1 MAQLGDVLTAPEA
14 GWKSYSDDV
23 INQYFSVQNEN
34 PHYQIVG
41 FLTNNMISIDP
52 DNYFIKV
59 QVLYDLHAIGGGTEH
74 DTLNSLYTFKIT
86 GDKLRIISIYEE
98 RAVLYKEK
106 IWFPSISVYID
117 GKYEGQILHNN
128 SKVGSTTDFKY
139 NTLCFE
145 KTNLENKE
153 HIVTIIANT
162 SSYGSG
168 YSSTTNPVINPN
180 LPISAL
186 MQTIH
191 TSDSGNLL
199 NHIVTKSYV
208 EDSFVE
214 LYKKQPFIN
223 KKYINSKF
231 LLVNKNMGQISNPK
245 SFDANFPIKSLGK
258 LSNTDN
264 LDYSL
269 NTHYLNN
276 LIVDDINL
284 RFEVKGI
291 RDNTGTIQ
299 EITKQQALYDIS
311 NYAIYFNPFKQ
322 FSSTVDED
330 GFRISETINLNTD
343 FKETITFNTN
353 SLTAEVIPNDI
364 ILQTTQP
371 FSLSNIDIIRGI
383 SYIKS
388 QDDVFAKFLVSP
400 NGETFYTYN
409 TETNDWEECTINNI
423 SEKGIETFDTIT
435 TEKWTNLFNITWKLH
450 LMMLVGINV
459 PEDTNTYDTTLERY
473 IKDITIN
480 QGREYDRPET
490 ILSEKSYNLTF
501 KYTYTDE
508 DNNRHYISMQTVDKE
523 RIPTEAIL
531 KSTFTSITG
540 GEFVPE
546 SKQYPR
552 GWFRLI
558 SDTEFKQYVLT
569 DKDFGYSKLSKEY
582 VWDSTKNTV
591 GTVQYD
597 ENETCDDTRLRFE
610 FVVADPEL
618 VSRNNSETKL
628 PVVLDV
634 TKAKKGQAVPCCY
647 TATAQT
653 VGTFK
658 FGYNN
663 KNIIPD
669 VGSIEPDGYF
679 NFICVDEY
687 NGKKIFIADRNVQS
701 KISWETLNESN
712 LCTNSGMKIDVPKA
726 ISAIVRIPATI
737 SEKITNRTQYGEWDK
752 YISYY
757 GQNGITPSDNE
768 VWNTRSTNSWT
779 MTNPYNEDS
788 TELNKILSNRIIRG
802 YQDKNIPSQY
812 NQRNIVSTTL
822 DETLGFR
829 PILEVEVQKGI
840 DEIVTQPEC
849 NLRLAES
856 FVDCNIGEAITCE
869 YTVDIDSPGT
879 VGTFKINNASTKP
892 LISVPAEEVP
902 DGKFYFVCVDE
913 YNGKKIFIADRNVQ
927 SKISWETLNES
938 NLCTNSGTDYE
949 SLTKIKNSIMR
960 LPLSNVLN
968 YDMDLSSSEWDTYLM
983 KEEIGTS
990 KVSASKCNYW
1000 NMRRTSSWCINN
1012 PSLEEKDFGGT
1023 VPTVTDRNIRG
1034 VEKIDYSLSPRTF
1047 IKSDLKFNSLGFR
1060 PVLEVD
1066 LSSITII
1073 MKNFKINT
1081 THVNDMNPMNKNV
1094 MVRGTYAYL
1103 KKDESIYKST
1113 EFKVTLNDVEFAS
1126 DRITMNPDH
1135 SFNFDIPVGELVV
1148 GDNTLKIEVTTVD
1161 KTDVEMV
1168 NKFLYKIDLEDND
1181 NLRKTVTKTRD
1192 YKTYTDG
1199 FEMNSL
1205 EISGNQVI
1213 NSNKFVSE
1221 KNVTSVTIPE
1231 NTISISIKEV

>member
-1 MAQLGDVLTAPEA
+1 
-14 GWKSYSDDV
+14 
-23 INQYFSVQNEN
+23 
-34 PHYQIVG
+34 
-41 FLTNNMISIDP
+41 
-52 DNYFIKV
+52 
-59 QVLYDLHAIGGGTEH
+59 
-74 DTLNSLYTFKIT
+74 
-86 GDKLRIISIYEE
+86 
-98 RAVLYKEK
+98 
-106 IWFPSISVYID
+106 
-117 GKYEGQILHNN
+117 
-128 SKVGSTTDFKY
+128 
-139 NTLCFE
+139 
-145 KTNLENKE
+145 
-153 HIVTIIANT
+153 
-162 SSYGSG
+162 
-168 YSSTTNPVINPN
+168 
-180 LPISAL
+180 
-186 MQTIH
+186 MQTLH
-191 TSDSGNLL
+191 VSDTGNLL
-199 NHIVTKSYV
+199 DYTYKKSFI

-214 LYKKQPFIN
+214 LYKKQLFIN

-231 LLVNKNMGQISNPK
+231 LYIDRDGLSGTPLFFDNRLPLK
-245 SFDANFPIKSLGK
+245 SHGK
-258 LSNTDN
+258 LSNTDT

-299 EITKQQALYDIS
+299 EITKQEALYDIS
-311 NYAIYFNPFKQ
+311 NYAIHFNPFKQ
-322 FSSTVDED
+322 FDSTIDED

-343 FKETITFNTN
+343 FKETITFNTD
-353 SLTAEVIPNDI
+353 SLTAEVIPNDLI
-364 ILQTTQP
+364 MQTTHP
-371 FSLSNIDIIRGI
+371 FDLSSTDIIRGI

-400 NGETFYTYN
+400 DGTTFYSYN
-409 TETNDWEECTINNI
+409 TETNDWEECTIDNI
-423 SEKGIETFDTIT
+423 SEKGIEAFDSIT
-435 TEKWTNLFNITWKLH
+435 TEKWTSLFNTTWKLH
-450 LMMLVGINV
+450 LMMLVGIKV
-459 PEDTNTYDTTLERY
+459 PADTNTYDTSLERY
-473 IKDITIN
+473 IKDITIK
-480 QGREYDRPET
+480 QGRAYDRPDT

-508 DNNRHYISMQTVDKE
+508 DNNRHYISLQSVDKE
-523 RIPTEAIL
+523 RIPSEAIL
-531 KSTFTSITG
+531 KNTFKSITG

-591 GTVQYD
+591 ATAQYD
-597 ENETCDDTRLRFE
+597 ENETCNDTRMRFE

-618 VSRNNSETKL
+618 VSRDNSETKL
-628 PVVLDV
+628 PTTLDV
-634 TKAKKGQAVPCCY
+634 TKAKPGQAVPCCY
-647 TATAQT
+647 TATAQK

-663 KNIIPD
+663 KDIIPD

-726 ISAIVRIPATI
+726 ISAIVRIPGTI
-737 SEKITNRTQYGEWDK
+737 SEKTTNRTYYGEWDK

-768 VWNTRSTNSWT
+768 VWNAKSTNSWT
-779 MTNPYNEDS
+779 MNNPYDED
-788 TELNKILSNRIIRG
+788 TEALNKILNNRIIRG
-802 YQDKNIPSQY
+802 YQDKNVPSQY
-812 NQRNIVSTTL
+812 NQRNIISTTL

-829 PILEVEVQKGI
+829 PVLEVEVQKDI

-849 NLRLAES
+849 NLKLAES

-869 YTVDIDSPGT
+869 YTVDIDKPGT

-938 NLCTNSGTDYE
+938 NLCTNSGANYE
-949 SLTKIKNSIMR
+949 TLTEIKDSIMR

-990 KVSASKCNYW
+990 GVSASKCNYW
-1000 NMRRTSSWCINN
+1000 NMRRMQSWCINN

-1023 VPTVTDRNIRG
+1023 VATVNDRNIRG
-1034 VEKIDYSLSPRTF
+1034 VEEIDYSLSPRTF
-1047 IKSDLKFNSLGFR
+1047 IKSDLKFGGLGFR

-1066 LSSITII
+1066 LDSITIM

-1094 MVRGTYAYL
+1094 MVRGTYVYL
-1103 KKDESIYKST
+1103 KDEKLYKST
-1113 EFKVTLNDVEFAS
+1113 EFKVTLNDVEFTS
-1126 DRITMNPDH
+1126 DRITMNQDH
-1135 SFNFDIPVGELVV
+1135 SFNFDIPVGELAV

-1161 KTDVEMV
+1161 QTDVEMV
-1168 NKFLYKIDLEDND
+1168 NKFLYTIDLEDND
-1181 NLRKTVTKTRD
+1181 NLKKNVTKTRD

-1199 FEMNSL
+1199 FELNRL

>member
-14 GWKSYSDDV
+14 GWKSYSDSEIEAIKNKI
-23 INQYFSVQNEN
+23 INSDPGYYRFVYYLTQS
-34 PHYQIVG
+34 QIDS
-41 FLTNNMISIDP
+41 NS
-52 DNYFIKV
+52 NYIIKV
-59 QVLYDLHAIGGGTEH
+59 PVICDLYSNTSNNY
-74 DTLNSLYTFKIT
+74 NSFMSFKIT
-86 GDKLRIISIYEE
+86 GDKIRIISIYEE

-128 SKVGSTTDFKY
+128 SKVGSTTDFHY

-153 HIVTIIANT
+153 HFVAIIANS
-162 SSYGSG
+162 SSYDSAN
-168 YSSTTNPVINPN
+168 SPIIVNI
-180 LPISAL
+180 PISAL
-186 MQTIH
+186 MQTVH
-191 TSDSGNLL
+191 VSENGNLL
-199 NHIVTKSYV
+199 DYNHKKSFI
-208 EDSFVE
+208 EDSFIE
-214 LYKKQPFIN
+214 LYKKNLFIN
-223 KKYINSKF
+223 KKYIDSKF
-231 LLVNKNMGQISNPK
+231 LFMNPT
-245 SFDANFPIKSLGK
+245 SYTTSQTFFDINFPIRSYGK

-299 EITKQQALYDIS
+299 DITKQQSLYDIS
-311 NYAIYFNPFKQ
+311 NYAIHFNPFKQ

-343 FKETITFNTN
+343 FKETITFNTD

-364 ILQTTQP
+364 ILQTTHP

-423 SEKGIETFDTIT
+423 SEKGIETFDSIT
-435 TEKWTNLFNITWKLH
+435 TEKWTSLFNTTWKLH

-459 PEDTNTYDTTLERY
+459 PEDTNTYDTTIERY

-569 DKDFGYSKLSKEY
+569 DRDFGYSKLSKEY

-669 VGSIEPDGYF
+669 LGSIEPDGYF

-829 PILEVEVQKGI
+829 PVLEVEVQKDI

>member
-14 GWKSYSDDV
+14 GWKSYSDSEIEEILYRK
-23 INQYFSVQNEN
+23 INNGKDHYYYFPSSYLSQDAINT
-34 PHYQIVG
+34 G
-41 FLTNNMISIDP
+41 NNI
-52 DNYFIKV
+52 YIKV
-59 QVLYDLHAIGGGTEH
+59 PVFYDHYSATSN
-74 DTLNSLYTFKIT
+74 TLNSLVSFKIT
-86 GDKLRIISIYEE
+86 GDKVRIISIYEE
-98 RAVLYKEK
+98 RAKLYKEK

-128 SKVGSTTDFKY
+128 SKVGSTTDYKY

-153 HIVTIIANT
+153 HFITIVANT
-162 SSYGSG
+162 SSYD
-168 YSSTTNPVINPN
+168 SSNSEMIYNDFP
-180 LPISAL
+180 LSSL
-186 MQTIH
+186 MQTVH
-191 TSDSGNLL
+191 VAESGNLL
-199 NHIVTKSYV
+199 DYTYKKSFI
-208 EDSFVE
+208 EDSFIE
-214 LYKKQPFIN
+214 LYKKNLFIN

-231 LLVNKNMGQISNPK
+231 LFVNPTKYTNSTQTF
-245 SFDANFPIKSLGK
+245 FDIDFPIRSYGK

-311 NYAIYFNPFKQ
+311 NYAIHFNPFKQ
-322 FSSTVDED
+322 FSSTVDAD

-343 FKETITFNTN
+343 FKETITFDTY
-353 SLTAEVIPNDI
+353 SLTAEVIPNDLI
-364 ILQTTQP
+364 MQTTQP
-371 FSLSNIDIIRGI
+371 FTLSSTDIIRGI

-423 SEKGIETFDTIT
+423 SDKGIETFDTIT
-435 TEKWTNLFNITWKLH
+435 TEKWTSLFNTTWKLH
-450 LMMLVGINV
+450 LMMLVGIKV
-459 PEDTNTYDTTLERY
+459 PADTNTYDTTLERY

-480 QGREYDRPET
+480 QGKAYDRPDT

-508 DNNRHYISMQTVDKE
+508 DNNRHYISMQSIDKE

-531 KSTFTSITG
+531 KNTFKSITG
-540 GEFVPE
+540 GEFVPD

-591 GTVQYD
+591 ATAQYD
-597 ENETCDDTRLRFE
+597 NDETCNDTRLRFE

-618 VSRNNSETKL
+618 VSRDNSETKL
-628 PVVLDV
+628 PTNLDV

-647 TATAQT
+647 TATAQK

-712 LCTNSGMKIDVPKA
+712 LCSNSGMKIDVPKA

-737 SEKITNRTQYGEWDK
+737 SEKTTNRTQYGEWDK

-757 GQNGITPSDNE
+757 DQNGITPSDNE
-768 VWNTRSTNSWT
+768 VWNAKSTNSWT
-779 MTNPYNEDS
+779 MNNPYDEDS
-788 TELNKILSNRIIRG
+788 AELNKILSNRIIRG

-829 PILEVEVQKGI
+829 PVLEVEVQKDI

-849 NLRLAES
+849 NLKLAES

-869 YTVDIDSPGT
+869 YTVDIDKPGT

-938 NLCTNSGTDYE
+938 NLCSNSGTNYE
-949 SLTKIKNSIMR
+949 TLTEIKDSIMR

-1023 VPTVTDRNIRG
+1023 VATVNDRNIRG
-1034 VEKIDYSLSPRTF
+1034 VEEIDYSLSPRTF
-1047 IKSDLKFNSLGFR
+1047 IKSDLKFGGLGFR

-1066 LSSITII
+1066 LDSITIM

-1094 MVRGTYAYL
+1094 MVRGTYVYL
-1103 KKDESIYKST
+1103 KDEKLYKST

-1126 DRITMNPDH
+1126 DRITMNQDH

-1148 GDNTLKIEVTTVD
+1148 GDNTLKIEVNTID
-1161 KTDVEMV
+1161 QTDVEMN
-1168 NKFLYKIDLEDND
+1168 NKFLYKIDLEDNN
-1181 NLRKTVTKTRD
+1181 NLKKNVTKTRD

-1199 FEMNSL
+1199 FELNNL
-1205 EISGNQVI
+1205 EISSNQVV

>member
-1 MAQLGDVLTAPEA
+1 MAQLGEVLTAPEA
-14 GWKSYSDDV
+14 GWKSYSDSEIEKLYNKLKIATFNNHSDYLTQSYIDNNSNTSIIKFPIV
-23 INQYFSVQNEN
+23 YDRYGQSGKKYNTTFS
-34 PHYQIVG
+34 
-41 FLTNNMISIDP
+41 
-52 DNYFIKV
+52 
-59 QVLYDLHAIGGGTEH
+59 
-74 DTLNSLYTFKIT
+74 FKIN
-86 GDKLRIISIYEE
+86 GDKIRIISLFEK
-98 RAVLYKEK
+98 RADLNEKDNTK
-106 IWFPSISVYID
+106 IWVPSISVYID
-117 GKYEGQILHNN
+117 GIYEGQILHDN
-128 SKVGSTTDFKY
+128 SKVDTDDFQF
-139 NTLCFE
+139 NVLCFE
-145 KTNLENKE
+145 KLNLKNSDHIITIIGNDSLSKRSSQNNLYIENK
-153 HIVTIIANT
+153 
-162 SSYGSG
+162 
-168 YSSTTNPVINPN
+168 
-180 LPISAL
+180 LPITVL
-186 MQTIH
+186 MQTVHLSENSEFLDYIYK
-191 TSDSGNLL
+191 
-199 NHIVTKSYV
+199 KSFI
-208 EDSFVE
+208 EDSFIE
-214 LYKKQPFIN
+214 LYKKNLFIN

-231 LLVNKNMGQISNPK
+231 IFYNPNTYPNSNPIF
-245 SFDANFPIKSLGK
+245 FDSELQIYNFGK

-299 EITKQQALYDIS
+299 EIAKQQALYDIS
-311 NYAIYFNPFKQ
+311 NYAIHFNPFKQ
-322 FSSTVDED
+322 FDSTIDAD

-343 FKETITFNTN
+343 FKETITFNTD
-353 SLTAEVIPNDI
+353 SLTAEVIPNDLI
-364 ILQTTQP
+364 MQTTHP
-371 FSLSNIDIIRGI
+371 FDLSSTDIIRGI

-400 NGETFYTYN
+400 DGTTFYSYN

-435 TEKWTNLFNITWKLH
+435 TEKWSSLFNTTWKLY
-450 LMMLVGINV
+450 LMMLVGIKV
-459 PEDTNTYDTTLERY
+459 PADTNTYDTTLERY

-480 QGREYDRPET
+480 QGRAYDRPDT

-508 DNNRHYISMQTVDKE
+508 DNNRHYISLQSVDKE

-531 KSTFTSITG
+531 KNTFKSITG

-582 VWDSTKNTV
+582 IWDSTKNTV
-591 GTVQYD
+591 ATAQYD
-597 ENETCDDTRLRFE
+597 ENETCNDTRMRFE

-618 VSRNNSETKL
+618 VSRDNSETKL
-628 PVVLDV
+628 PTALDI
-634 TKAKKGQAVPCCY
+634 TKAKPGQAVPCCY
-647 TATAQT
+647 TATAQK

-663 KNIIPD
+663 KDIIPD
-669 VGSIEPDGYF
+669 IGSIEPDGYF

-701 KISWETLNESN
+701 KISWETLNEYN

-737 SEKITNRTQYGEWDK
+737 SEKTTNRTQYGEWDK

-779 MTNPYNEDS
+779 MNNPYDEDS
-788 TELNKILSNRIIRG
+788 AELNKILSNRIIRG
-802 YQDKNIPSQY
+802 YQDKNVPSQY

-829 PILEVEVQKGI
+829 PVLEVEVQKDI
-840 DEIVTQPEC
+840 DEIATQPEC
-849 NLRLAES
+849 NLKIADSL
-856 FVDCNIGEAITCE
+856 VDCNIGEAITCE
-869 YTVDIDSPGT
+869 YTVDIEKPGT

-892 LISVPAEEVP
+892 LISVPAEEIP

-938 NLCTNSGTDYE
+938 NLCTNSGANYE
-949 SLTKIKNSIMR
+949 ALTEIKDSIMR

-990 KVSASKCNYW
+990 GVSASKCNYW
-1000 NMRRTSSWCINN
+1000 NMRRMQSWCINN

-1023 VPTVTDRNIRG
+1023 VATVNDRNIRG
-1034 VEKIDYSLSPRTF
+1034 VEEIDYSLSPRTF
-1047 IKSDLKFNSLGFR
+1047 IKSDLKFGGLGFR

-1066 LSSITII
+1066 LSSITIM
-1073 MKNFKINT
+1073 MKGFKINT
-1081 THVNDMNPMNKNV
+1081 THVNNMNPMNKNV
-1094 MVRGTYAYL
+1094 MVRGNYVYL
-1103 KKDESIYKST
+1103 KDENLYKST

-1126 DRITMNPDH
+1126 DKINMNPDH
-1135 SFNFDIPVGELVV
+1135 SFNFDIPVGDLAV

-1161 KTDVEMV
+1161 QTDVEMV
-1168 NKFLYKIDLEDND
+1168 NKFLYTIDLEDND
-1181 NLRKTVTKTRD
+1181 NLKKNVTKTRD

-1199 FEMNSL
+1199 FELNSL
-1205 EISGNQVI
+1205 EVSGNQVI

>member
-14 GWKSYSDDV
+14 GWKSYSDSEIEEILYRK
-23 INQYFSVQNEN
+23 INNGKDQYYYFPSSYLSQDAINT
-34 PHYQIVG
+34 G
-41 FLTNNMISIDP
+41 NNI
-52 DNYFIKV
+52 YIKV
-59 QVLYDLHAIGGGTEH
+59 PVFYDHYSATSN
-74 DTLNSLYTFKIT
+74 TLNSLVSFKIT
-86 GDKLRIISIYEE
+86 GDKVRIISIYEE
-98 RAVLYKEK
+98 RAKLYKEK

-128 SKVGSTTDFKY
+128 SKVGSTTDYKY

-153 HIVTIIANT
+153 HFITIVANT
-162 SSYGSG
+162 SSYD
-168 YSSTTNPVINPN
+168 SSNSEMIYNDFP
-180 LPISAL
+180 LSSL
-186 MQTIH
+186 MQTVH
-191 TSDSGNLL
+191 VAESGNLL
-199 NHIVTKSYV
+199 DYTYKKSFI
-208 EDSFVE
+208 EDSFIE
-214 LYKKQPFIN
+214 LYKKNLFIN

-231 LLVNKNMGQISNPK
+231 LFVNPTKYTNSTQTF
-245 SFDANFPIKSLGK
+245 FDIDFPIRSYGK

-311 NYAIYFNPFKQ
+311 NYAIHFNPFKQ
-322 FSSTVDED
+322 FSSTVDAD

-343 FKETITFNTN
+343 FKETITFDTY
-353 SLTAEVIPNDI
+353 SLTAEVIPNDLI
-364 ILQTTQP
+364 MQTTQP
-371 FSLSNIDIIRGI
+371 FTLSSTDIIRGI

-423 SEKGIETFDTIT
+423 SDKGIETFDTIT
-435 TEKWTNLFNITWKLH
+435 TEKWTSLFNTTWKLH
-450 LMMLVGINV
+450 LMMLVGIKV
-459 PEDTNTYDTTLERY
+459 PADTNTYDTTLERY

-480 QGREYDRPET
+480 QGRAYDRPNT

-531 KSTFTSITG
+531 KSTFKSITG
-540 GEFVPE
+540 GEFVPD
-546 SKQYPR
+546 SKQHPR

-591 GTVQYD
+591 ATAQYD
-597 ENETCDDTRLRFE
+597 NDETCNDTRLRFE

-618 VSRNNSETKL
+618 VSRDNSETKL
-628 PVVLDV
+628 PTNLDV

-647 TATAQT
+647 TATAQK

-712 LCTNSGMKIDVPKA
+712 LCSNSGMKIDVPKA

-757 GQNGITPSDNE
+757 GQNSITPSDNE

-802 YQDKNIPSQY
+802 YQDKNIPPQY
-812 NQRNIVSTTL
+812 NQRNIISTTL

-829 PILEVEVQKGI
+829 PVLEVEVQKDI

-849 NLRLAES
+849 NLKLAES

-869 YTVDIDSPGT
+869 YTVDIDKPGT

-938 NLCTNSGTDYE
+938 NLCTNSGANYE
-949 SLTKIKNSIMR
+949 TLTEIKDSIMR

-968 YDMDLSSSEWDTYLM
+968 YNMDLSSSEWDTYLM

-1023 VPTVTDRNIRG
+1023 VATVNDRNIRG
-1034 VEKIDYSLSPRTF
+1034 VEEIDYSLSPRTF
-1047 IKSDLKFNSLGFR
+1047 IKSDLKFGGLGFR

-1066 LSSITII
+1066 LDSITIM

-1094 MVRGTYAYL
+1094 MVRGTYVYL
-1103 KKDESIYKST
+1103 KDEKLYKST

-1126 DRITMNPDH
+1126 NRITMNQDH

-1148 GDNTLKIEVTTVD
+1148 GDNTLKIEVNTID
-1161 KTDVEMV
+1161 QTDVEMN
-1168 NKFLYKIDLEDND
+1168 NKFLYKIDLEDNN
-1181 NLRKTVTKTRD
+1181 NLKKNVTKTRD

-1199 FEMNSL
+1199 FELNNL
-1205 EISGNQVI
+1205 EISSNQVV

>member
-14 GWKSYSDDV
+14 GWKSYSDSEIEALFNKIAKNGIDHYYYWFSRYLTQND
-23 INQYFSVQNEN
+23 INASSNIY
-34 PHYQIVG
+34 
-41 FLTNNMISIDP
+41 
-52 DNYFIKV
+52 IKV
-59 QVLYDLHAIGGGTEH
+59 PVIYDEYMNTTHTY
-74 DTLNSLYTFKIT
+74 NSLMSFKIT
-86 GDKLRIISIYEE
+86 GDKVRIISIYEE
-98 RAVLYKEK
+98 RAKLYKEK

-128 SKVGSTTDFKY
+128 SKVGSTTDFHY

-153 HIVTIIANT
+153 HFITIIANT
-162 SSYGSG
+162 SSYDSS
-168 YSSTTNPVINPN
+168 SSTIVYNT

-186 MQTIH
+186 MQTVH
-191 TSDSGNLL
+191 VAETGNLL
-199 NHIVTKSYV
+199 DYTYKKSFI
-208 EDSFVE
+208 EDSFIE
-214 LYKKQPFIN
+214 LYKKNLFIN

-231 LLVNKNMGQISNPK
+231 LFVNPTKYTNSTQTF
-245 SFDANFPIKSLGK
+245 FDIDFPIRSYGK

-311 NYAIYFNPFKQ
+311 NYAIHFIPSKQ
-322 FSSTVDED
+322 FDSTVDAD

-343 FKETITFNTN
+343 FKETITFNTD

-371 FSLSNIDIIRGI
+371 FTLSNTDIIRGI

-423 SEKGIETFDTIT
+423 SDKGIETFDTIT
-435 TEKWTNLFNITWKLH
+435 TEKWTSLFNTTWKLH
-450 LMMLVGINV
+450 LMMLVGIKV
-459 PEDTNTYDTTLERY
+459 PADTNTYDTTLERY

-480 QGREYDRPET
+480 HGRVYDRPDT

-531 KSTFTSITG
+531 KNTFKSITG
-540 GEFVPE
+540 GEFVPD
-546 SKQYPR
+546 SKQHPR

-591 GTVQYD
+591 ATAQYD
-597 ENETCDDTRLRFE
+597 ENETCNDTRMRFE

-618 VSRNNSETKL
+618 VSRDNSETKL
-628 PVVLDV
+628 PTNLDV

-647 TATAQT
+647 TATAQK

-737 SEKITNRTQYGEWDK
+737 SEKTTNRTQYGEWDK

-768 VWNTRSTNSWT
+768 VWNTKSTNSWT
-779 MTNPYNEDS
+779 MNNPYDEDS
-788 TELNKILSNRIIRG
+788 AELNKILSNRIIRG
-802 YQDKNIPSQY
+802 YQDKNVPSQY

-829 PILEVEVQKGI
+829 PVLEVEVQKDI

-849 NLRLAES
+849 NLKLAES

-869 YTVDIDSPGT
+869 YTVDIDKPGT

-938 NLCTNSGTDYE
+938 NLCTNSGANYE
-949 SLTKIKNSIMR
+949 TLTEIKDSIMR

-1023 VPTVTDRNIRG
+1023 VATVNDRNIRG
-1034 VEKIDYSLSPRTF
+1034 VEEIDYSLSPRTF
-1047 IKSDLKFNSLGFR
+1047 IKSDLKFGGLGFR

-1066 LSSITII
+1066 LDSITIM

-1081 THVNDMNPMNKNV
+1081 THVNDMNHMNKNV
-1094 MVRGTYAYL
+1094 MVRGTYVYL
-1103 KKDESIYKST
+1103 KDEKLYKST

-1126 DRITMNPDH
+1126 DRITMNQDH

-1148 GDNTLKIEVTTVD
+1148 GDNTLKIEVTTID
-1161 KTDVEMV
+1161 QTDIEMN
-1168 NKFLYKIDLEDND
+1168 NKFLYKIDLEDNN
-1181 NLRKTVTKTRD
+1181 NLKKNVTKTRD

-1199 FEMNSL
+1199 FELNNL
-1205 EISGNQVI
+1205 EISSNQVV

>member
-1 MAQLGDVLTAPEA
+1 MAQLGDVLTSPEA
-14 GWKSYSDDV
+14 GWKSYSDDEIEKFAYRNDLFYCGYLKKSEINTNSDV
-23 INQYFSVQNEN
+23 I
-34 PHYQIVG
+34 
-41 FLTNNMISIDP
+41 
-52 DNYFIKV
+52 IKV
-59 QVLYDLHAIGGGTEH
+59 PVFFDNSTSAI
-74 DTLNSLYTFKIT
+74 DKNDFLVFKIT

-153 HIVTIIANT
+153 HTIIIIANT
-162 SSYGSG
+162 SA
-168 YSSTTNPVINPN
+168 YSKTSSPNPILHSTI
-180 LPISAL
+180 PISAL
-186 MQTIH
+186 MQTLH
-191 TSDSGNLL
+191 VSDTGNLL
-199 NHIVTKSYV
+199 NYIPKKSFI
-208 EDSFVE
+208 EDSFIE

-231 LLVNKNMGQISNPK
+231 LYINKDIGTNKTSAF
-245 SFDANFPIKSLGK
+245 FDNNFPIRSHDK

-284 RFEVKGI
+284 RFEIKGI
-291 RDNTGTIQ
+291 RDNTGVIQ
-299 EITKQQALYDIS
+299 DITKQESLYDVS
-311 NYAIYFNPFKQ
+311 NYAIHFNPYKQ
-322 FSSTVDED
+322 FDSTVDED

-343 FKETITFNTN
+343 FKETITFNPD
-353 SLTAEVIPNDI
+353 SLTANVIPNDI
-364 ILQTTQP
+364 ILQTTHP
-371 FSLSNIDIIRGI
+371 FSLSDTDIIRGI
-383 SYIKS
+383 SYVKS
-388 QDDVFAKFLVSP
+388 QDDVFAKFLLSP
-400 NGETFYTYN
+400 DGVTFYTYN
-409 TETNDWEECTINNI
+409 TETNDWEQCTLENI
-423 SEKGIETFDTIT
+423 SEKGIETFDSIT
-435 TEKWTNLFNITWKLH
+435 TEKWTSLFSTTWKLH
-450 LMMLVGINV
+450 LIMLVGIKV
-459 PEDTNTYDTTLERY
+459 PEDTSTYDVTLERY

-501 KYTYTDE
+501 KYTYTDG
-508 DNNRHYISMQTVDKE
+508 DNNRHYISLQSIDKE
-523 RIPTEAIL
+523 RMPSEESIKNTF
-531 KSTFTSITG
+531 KSVTG
-540 GEFVPE
+540 GEFVPD

-582 VWDSTKNTV
+582 VWDTTKNAV
-591 GTVQYD
+591 GTAQYD
-597 ENETCDDTRLRFE
+597 NEETCNDTRMRFE
-610 FVVADPEL
+610 LVVSDPEL
-618 VSRNNSETKL
+618 VSRDNSDTKL
-628 PVVLDV
+628 PTVLDV

-647 TATAQT
+647 TATAQK

-663 KNIIPD
+663 KDIIPD
-669 VGSIEPDGYF
+669 IGAIEPDGYF

-712 LCTNSGMKIDVPKA
+712 LCTNSGMKINVPKA
-726 ISAIVRIPATI
+726 ISAIVRIPGTI
-737 SEKITNRTQYGEWDK
+737 SEKTTNINHCGEWDK

-779 MTNPYNEDS
+779 MNNPYDTDS
-788 TELNKILSNRIIRG
+788 ATLNSILSNRIIRG
-802 YQDKNIPSQY
+802 YQDKNIPSSY
-812 NQRNIVSTTL
+812 NQKNIVSTTE

-829 PILEVEVQKGI
+829 PVLEVEVQKDI
-840 DEIVTQPEC
+840 DEIVVQPEC
-849 NLRLAES
+849 NLKLSDS
-856 FVDCNIGEAITCE
+856 FVDCKIGEAITCE
-869 YTVDIDSPGT
+869 YTVDIDKPGT
-879 VGTFKINNASTKP
+879 VGTFKINASSTKP

-927 SKISWETLNES
+927 SKISWETLNAS
-938 NLCTNSGTDYE
+938 NLCTNSGANYE
-949 SLTKIKNSIMR
+949 SLTEIKDSIMR
-960 LPLSNVLN
+960 LPLSNVIN

-990 KVSASKCNYW
+990 GVSASKCNYW
-1000 NMRRTSSWCINN
+1000 NMRRTSSWCINS
-1012 PSLEEKDFGGT
+1012 PSLEIKDFGGT
-1023 VPTVTDRNIRG
+1023 NGTVTDRNIRG
-1034 VEKIDYSLSPRTF
+1034 VEEIDYSLKPRTF
-1047 IKSDLKFNSLGFR
+1047 IQSDLKFGGLGFR

-1066 LSSITII
+1066 LDSITIM
-1073 MKNFKINT
+1073 MKNFNINT
-1081 THVNDMNPMNKNV
+1081 THVNDMNPMNQNV
-1094 MVRGTYAYL
+1094 MVRGNYAYL
-1103 KKDESIYKST
+1103 KDEKLYKST
-1113 EFKVTLNDVEFAS
+1113 EFKVYLNNVEFAS
-1126 DRITMNPDH
+1126 DRINMNPDH
-1135 SFNFDIPVGELVV
+1135 SFTFDIPVGELVV

-1161 KTDVEMV
+1161 QTDVEML
-1168 NKFLYKIDLEDND
+1168 NKFLYNIDLEDNN
-1181 NLRKTVTKTRD
+1181 NLKKNVSKTRD

-1199 FEMNSL
+1199 FELNKL
-1205 EISGNQVI
+1205 EISGNQVM
-1213 NSNKFVSE
+1213 NNNKFVSE
-1221 KNVTSVTIPE
+1221 KNVTSVIIPE

>member
-74 DTLNSLYTFKIT
+74 DKLNSLYTFKIT

-106 IWFPSISVYID
+106 IWLPSISVYID

-168 YSSTTNPVINPN
+168 YISTTNPVINPN

-435 TEKWTNLFNITWKLH
+435 TEKWTNLFSTTWKLH

-829 PILEVEVQKGI
+829 PVLEVEVQKDI

>member
-14 GWKSYSDDV
+14 GWKSYSDSEIEEILYRK
-23 INQYFSVQNEN
+23 INNGKDQYYYFPSSYLSQDAINT
-34 PHYQIVG
+34 G
-41 FLTNNMISIDP
+41 NNI
-52 DNYFIKV
+52 YIKV
-59 QVLYDLHAIGGGTEH
+59 PVFYDHYSATSN
-74 DTLNSLYTFKIT
+74 TLNSLVSFKIT
-86 GDKLRIISIYEE
+86 GDKVRIISIYEE
-98 RAVLYKEK
+98 RAKLYKEK

-128 SKVGSTTDFKY
+128 SKVGSTTDYKY

-153 HIVTIIANT
+153 HFITIVANT
-162 SSYGSG
+162 SSYD
-168 YSSTTNPVINPN
+168 SSNSEMIYNDFP
-180 LPISAL
+180 LSSL
-186 MQTIH
+186 MQTVH
-191 TSDSGNLL
+191 VAESGNLL
-199 NHIVTKSYV
+199 DYTYKKSFI
-208 EDSFVE
+208 EDSFIE
-214 LYKKQPFIN
+214 LYKKNLFIN

-231 LLVNKNMGQISNPK
+231 LFVNPTKYTNSTQTF
-245 SFDANFPIKSLGK
+245 FDIDFPIRSYGK

-311 NYAIYFNPFKQ
+311 NYAIHFNPFKQ
-322 FSSTVDED
+322 FSSTVDAD

-343 FKETITFNTN
+343 FKETITFNTY
-353 SLTAEVIPNDI
+353 SLTAKVIPNDLI
-364 ILQTTQP
+364 MQTTQP
-371 FSLSNIDIIRGI
+371 FTLSSTDIIRGI

-423 SEKGIETFDTIT
+423 SDKGIETFDTIT
-435 TEKWTNLFNITWKLH
+435 TEKWTSLFNTTWKLH
-450 LMMLVGINV
+450 LMMLVGIKV
-459 PEDTNTYDTTLERY
+459 PADTNTYDITLERY

-480 QGREYDRPET
+480 QGRAYDRPDT

-508 DNNRHYISMQTVDKE
+508 DNNRHYISMQSIDKE

-531 KSTFTSITG
+531 KNTFKSITG
-540 GEFVPE
+540 GEFVPD

-591 GTVQYD
+591 ATAQYD
-597 ENETCDDTRLRFE
+597 NDETCNDTRLRFE

-618 VSRNNSETKL
+618 VSRDNSETKL
-628 PVVLDV
+628 PTNLDV

-647 TATAQT
+647 TATAQK

-712 LCTNSGMKIDVPKA
+712 LCSNSGMKIDVPKA

-737 SEKITNRTQYGEWDK
+737 SEKTTNRTQYGEWDK

-768 VWNTRSTNSWT
+768 VWNAKSTNSWT
-779 MTNPYNEDS
+779 MNNPYDEDS

-829 PILEVEVQKGI
+829 PVLEVEVQKDI

-849 NLRLAES
+849 NLKLAES

-869 YTVDIDSPGT
+869 YTVDIDKPGT

-938 NLCTNSGTDYE
+938 NFCSNSGTNYE
-949 SLTKIKNSIMR
+949 TLTEIKDSIMR

-1023 VPTVTDRNIRG
+1023 VATVNDRNIRG
-1034 VEKIDYSLSPRTF
+1034 VEEIDYSLSPRTF
-1047 IKSDLKFNSLGFR
+1047 IKSDLKFGGLGFR

-1066 LSSITII
+1066 LDSITIM

-1094 MVRGTYAYL
+1094 MVRGTYVYL
-1103 KKDESIYKST
+1103 KDEKLYKST

-1126 DRITMNPDH
+1126 DRITMNQDH

-1148 GDNTLKIEVTTVD
+1148 GDNTLKIEVNTID
-1161 KTDVEMV
+1161 QTDVEMN
-1168 NKFLYKIDLEDND
+1168 NKFLYKIDLEDNN
-1181 NLRKTVTKTRD
+1181 NLKKNVTKTRD

-1199 FEMNSL
+1199 FELNNL
-1205 EISGNQVI
+1205 EISSNQVV

>member
-14 GWKSYSDDV
+14 GWKSYSDSEIEEILYRK
-23 INQYFSVQNEN
+23 INNGKDQYYYFPSSYLSQDAINT
-34 PHYQIVG
+34 G
-41 FLTNNMISIDP
+41 NNI
-52 DNYFIKV
+52 YIKV
-59 QVLYDLHAIGGGTEH
+59 PVFYDHYSATSN
-74 DTLNSLYTFKIT
+74 TLNSLVSFKIT
-86 GDKLRIISIYEE
+86 GDKVRIISIYEE
-98 RAVLYKEK
+98 RAKLYKEK

-128 SKVGSTTDFKY
+128 SKVGSTTDYKY

-153 HIVTIIANT
+153 HFITIVANT
-162 SSYGSG
+162 SSYD
-168 YSSTTNPVINPN
+168 SSNSEMIYNDFP
-180 LPISAL
+180 LSSL
-186 MQTIH
+186 MQTVH
-191 TSDSGNLL
+191 VAESGNLL
-199 NHIVTKSYV
+199 DYTYKKSFI
-208 EDSFVE
+208 EDSFIE
-214 LYKKQPFIN
+214 LYKKNLFIN

-231 LLVNKNMGQISNPK
+231 LFVNPTKYTNNTQTF
-245 SFDANFPIKSLGK
+245 FDIDFPIRSYGK

-311 NYAIYFNPFKQ
+311 NYAIHFNPFKQ
-322 FSSTVDED
+322 FSSTVDAD

-343 FKETITFNTN
+343 FKETITFNTY
-353 SLTAEVIPNDI
+353 SLTAKVIPNDLI
-364 ILQTTQP
+364 MQTTQP
-371 FSLSNIDIIRGI
+371 FTLSSTDIIRGI

-423 SEKGIETFDTIT
+423 SDKGIETFDTIT
-435 TEKWTNLFNITWKLH
+435 TEKWTSLFNTTWKLH
-450 LMMLVGINV
+450 LMMLVGIKV
-459 PEDTNTYDTTLERY
+459 PADTNTYDTTLERY

-480 QGREYDRPET
+480 QGRAYDRPDT

-508 DNNRHYISMQTVDKE
+508 DNNRHYISMQSIDKE

-531 KSTFTSITG
+531 KNTFKSITG
-540 GEFVPE
+540 GEFVPD

-591 GTVQYD
+591 ATAQYD
-597 ENETCDDTRLRFE
+597 NDETCNDTRLRFE

-618 VSRNNSETKL
+618 VSRDNSETKL
-628 PVVLDV
+628 PTNLDV

-647 TATAQT
+647 TATAQK

-712 LCTNSGMKIDVPKA
+712 LCSNSGMKIDVPKA

-737 SEKITNRTQYGEWDK
+737 SEKTTNRTQYGEWDK

-768 VWNTRSTNSWT
+768 VWNAKSTNSWT
-779 MTNPYNEDS
+779 MNNPYDEDS
-788 TELNKILSNRIIRG
+788 AELNKILSNRIIRG

-829 PILEVEVQKGI
+829 PVLEVEVQKDI

-849 NLRLAES
+849 NLKLAES

-869 YTVDIDSPGT
+869 YTVDIDKPGT

-938 NLCTNSGTDYE
+938 NFCTNSGANYE
-949 SLTKIKNSIMR
+949 TLTEIKDSIMR

-1023 VPTVTDRNIRG
+1023 VATVNDRNIRG
-1034 VEKIDYSLSPRTF
+1034 VEEIDYSLSPRTF
-1047 IKSDLKFNSLGFR
+1047 IKSDLKFGGLGFR
-1060 PVLEVD
+1060 PVLEVELD
-1066 LSSITII
+1066 SITIM

-1094 MVRGTYAYL
+1094 MVRGTYVYL
-1103 KKDESIYKST
+1103 KDEKLYKST

-1126 DRITMNPDH
+1126 DRITMNQDH

-1148 GDNTLKIEVTTVD
+1148 GDNTLKIEVNTID
-1161 KTDVEMV
+1161 QTDVEMN
-1168 NKFLYKIDLEDND
+1168 NKFLYKIDLEDNN
-1181 NLRKTVTKTRD
+1181 NLKKNVTKTRD

-1199 FEMNSL
+1199 FELNNL
-1205 EISGNQVI
+1205 EISSNQVV

>member
-41 FLTNNMISIDP
+41 FLTNNMISVNP

-59 QVLYDLHAIGGGTEH
+59 QVLYDSNSIGGGTEQ

-168 YSSTTNPVINPN
+168 YSSTANPVINPN

-299 EITKQQALYDIS
+299 EITKQESLYDIS
-311 NYAIYFNPFKQ
+311 NYAIHFNPFKQ

-343 FKETITFNTN
+343 FKETITFNTD

-364 ILQTTQP
+364 ILQTTHP
-371 FSLSNIDIIRGI
+371 FTLSNIDIIRGI

-409 TETNDWEECTINNI
+409 TETNDWEECTIDNI
-423 SEKGIETFDTIT
+423 SEKGIETFDTIP
-435 TEKWTNLFNITWKLH
+435 TEKWTSLFNTTWKLH

-480 QGREYDRPET
+480 QGRAYDRPET

-558 SDTEFKQYVLT
+558 SDTEFRQYVLT

-597 ENETCDDTRLRFE
+597 ENETCNDTRLRFE
-610 FVVADPEL
+610 FVVSDPEL

-669 VGSIEPDGYF
+669 IGSIEPDGYF
-679 NFICVDEY
+679 NFI
-687 NGKKIFIADRNVQS
+687 
-701 KISWETLNESN
+701 
-712 LCTNSGMKIDVPKA
+712 
-726 ISAIVRIPATI
+726 
-737 SEKITNRTQYGEWDK
+737 
-752 YISYY
+752 
-757 GQNGITPSDNE
+757 
-768 VWNTRSTNSWT
+768 
-779 MTNPYNEDS
+779 
-788 TELNKILSNRIIRG
+788 
-802 YQDKNIPSQY
+802 
-812 NQRNIVSTTL
+812 
-822 DETLGFR
+822 
-829 PILEVEVQKGI
+829 
-840 DEIVTQPEC
+840 
-849 NLRLAES
+849 
-856 FVDCNIGEAITCE
+856 
-869 YTVDIDSPGT
+869 
-879 VGTFKINNASTKP
+879 
-892 LISVPAEEVP
+892 
-902 DGKFYFVCVDE
+902 CVDE

-1023 VPTVTDRNIRG
+1023 VPTVNDRNIRG
-1034 VEKIDYSLSPRTF
+1034 VEEIDYSLSPRTF
-1047 IKSDLKFNSLGFR
+1047 IKSDLKLGSIGFR

-1073 MKNFKINT
+1073 MKNLKINT

-1126 DRITMNPDH
+1126 NRITMNPDH

-1161 KTDVEMV
+1161 QTDVEMV

>member
-14 GWKSYSDDV
+14 GWKSYSDSEIEEILYRK
-23 INQYFSVQNEN
+23 INNGKDQYYYFPSSYLSQDAINT
-34 PHYQIVG
+34 G
-41 FLTNNMISIDP
+41 NNI
-52 DNYFIKV
+52 YIKV
-59 QVLYDLHAIGGGTEH
+59 PVFYDHYSATSN
-74 DTLNSLYTFKIT
+74 TLNSLVSFKIT
-86 GDKLRIISIYEE
+86 GDKVRIISIYEE
-98 RAVLYKEK
+98 RAKLYKEK

-128 SKVGSTTDFKY
+128 SKVGSTTDYKY

-153 HIVTIIANT
+153 HFITIVANT
-162 SSYGSG
+162 SSYD
-168 YSSTTNPVINPN
+168 SSNSEMIYNDFP
-180 LPISAL
+180 LSSL
-186 MQTIH
+186 MQTVH
-191 TSDSGNLL
+191 VAESGNLL
-199 NHIVTKSYV
+199 DYTYKKSFI
-208 EDSFVE
+208 EDSFIE
-214 LYKKQPFIN
+214 LYKKNLFIN

-231 LLVNKNMGQISNPK
+231 LFVNPTKYTNNTQTF
-245 SFDANFPIKSLGK
+245 FDIDFPIRSYGK

-311 NYAIYFNPFKQ
+311 NYAIHFNPFKQ
-322 FSSTVDED
+322 FSSTVDAD

-343 FKETITFNTN
+343 FKETITFDTY
-353 SLTAEVIPNDI
+353 SLTPKVIPNDLI
-364 ILQTTQP
+364 MQTTQP
-371 FSLSNIDIIRGI
+371 FTLSSTDIIRGI

-423 SEKGIETFDTIT
+423 SDKGIETFDTIT
-435 TEKWTNLFNITWKLH
+435 TEKWTSLFNTTWKLH
-450 LMMLVGINV
+450 LMMLVGIKV
-459 PEDTNTYDTTLERY
+459 PADTNTYDTTLERY

-480 QGREYDRPET
+480 QGRAYDRPDT

-508 DNNRHYISMQTVDKE
+508 DNNRHYISMQSIDKE

-531 KSTFTSITG
+531 KNTFKSITG
-540 GEFVPE
+540 GEFVPD

-591 GTVQYD
+591 ATAQYD
-597 ENETCDDTRLRFE
+597 NDETCNDTRLRFE

-618 VSRNNSETKL
+618 VSRDNSETKL
-628 PVVLDV
+628 PTNLDV

-647 TATAQT
+647 TATAQK

-712 LCTNSGMKIDVPKA
+712 LCSNSGMKIDVPKA

-737 SEKITNRTQYGEWDK
+737 SEKTTNRTQYGEWDK

-768 VWNTRSTNSWT
+768 VWNAKSTNSWT
-779 MTNPYNEDS
+779 MNNPYDEDS
-788 TELNKILSNRIIRG
+788 AELNKILSNRIIRG

-829 PILEVEVQKGI
+829 PVLEVEVQKDI

-849 NLRLAES
+849 NLKLAES

-869 YTVDIDSPGT
+869 YTVDIDKPGT

-938 NLCTNSGTDYE
+938 NFCSNSGANYE
-949 SLTKIKNSIMR
+949 TLTEIKDSIMR

-1023 VPTVTDRNIRG
+1023 VATVNDRNIRG
-1034 VEKIDYSLSPRTF
+1034 VEEIDYSLSPRTF
-1047 IKSDLKFNSLGFR
+1047 IKSDLKFGGLGFR
-1060 PVLEVD
+1060 PVLEVELD
-1066 LSSITII
+1066 SITIM

-1094 MVRGTYAYL
+1094 MVRGTYVYL
-1103 KKDESIYKST
+1103 KDEKLYKST

-1126 DRITMNPDH
+1126 DRITMNQDH

-1148 GDNTLKIEVTTVD
+1148 GDNTLKIEVNTID
-1161 KTDVEMV
+1161 QTDVEMN
-1168 NKFLYKIDLEDND
+1168 NKFLYKIDLEDNN
-1181 NLRKTVTKTRD
+1181 NLKKNVTKTRD

-1199 FEMNSL
+1199 FELNNL
-1205 EISGNQVI
+1205 EISSNQVV

>member
-1 MAQLGDVLTAPEA
+1 
-14 GWKSYSDDV
+14 
-23 INQYFSVQNEN
+23 
-34 PHYQIVG
+34 
-41 FLTNNMISIDP
+41 
-52 DNYFIKV
+52 
-59 QVLYDLHAIGGGTEH
+59 
-74 DTLNSLYTFKIT
+74 
-86 GDKLRIISIYEE
+86 
-98 RAVLYKEK
+98 
-106 IWFPSISVYID
+106 
-117 GKYEGQILHNN
+117 
-128 SKVGSTTDFKY
+128 
-139 NTLCFE
+139 
-145 KTNLENKE
+145 
-153 HIVTIIANT
+153 
-162 SSYGSG
+162 
-168 YSSTTNPVINPN
+168 
-180 LPISAL
+180 
-186 MQTIH
+186 
-191 TSDSGNLL
+191 
-199 NHIVTKSYV
+199 
-208 EDSFVE
+208 
-214 LYKKQPFIN
+214 
-223 KKYINSKF
+223 
-231 LLVNKNMGQISNPK
+231 
-245 SFDANFPIKSLGK
+245 
-258 LSNTDN
+258 
-264 LDYSL
+264 
-269 NTHYLNN
+269 
-276 LIVDDINL
+276 
-284 RFEVKGI
+284 
-291 RDNTGTIQ
+291 
-299 EITKQQALYDIS
+299 
-311 NYAIYFNPFKQ
+311 
-322 FSSTVDED
+322 
-330 GFRISETINLNTD
+330 
-343 FKETITFNTN
+343 
-353 SLTAEVIPNDI
+353 
-364 ILQTTQP
+364 
-371 FSLSNIDIIRGI
+371 
-383 SYIKS
+383 
-388 QDDVFAKFLVSP
+388 
-400 NGETFYTYN
+400 
-409 TETNDWEECTINNI
+409 
-423 SEKGIETFDTIT
+423 
-435 TEKWTNLFNITWKLH
+435 
-450 LMMLVGINV
+450 
-459 PEDTNTYDTTLERY
+459 
-473 IKDITIN
+473 
-480 QGREYDRPET
+480 
-490 ILSEKSYNLTF
+490 
-501 KYTYTDE
+501 
-508 DNNRHYISMQTVDKE
+508 
-523 RIPTEAIL
+523 
-531 KSTFTSITG
+531 
-540 GEFVPE
+540 
-546 SKQYPR
+546 
-552 GWFRLI
+552 
-558 SDTEFKQYVLT
+558 
-569 DKDFGYSKLSKEY
+569 
-582 VWDSTKNTV
+582 
-591 GTVQYD
+591 
-597 ENETCDDTRLRFE
+597 
-610 FVVADPEL
+610 
-618 VSRNNSETKL
+618 
-628 PVVLDV
+628 
-634 TKAKKGQAVPCCY
+634 
-647 TATAQT
+647 
-653 VGTFK
+653 
-658 FGYNN
+658 
-663 KNIIPD
+663 
-669 VGSIEPDGYF
+669 
-679 NFICVDEY
+679 
-687 NGKKIFIADRNVQS
+687 
-701 KISWETLNESN
+701 
-712 LCTNSGMKIDVPKA
+712 
-726 ISAIVRIPATI
+726 
-737 SEKITNRTQYGEWDK
+737 
-752 YISYY
+752 
-757 GQNGITPSDNE
+757 
-768 VWNTRSTNSWT
+768 

-829 PILEVEVQKGI
+829 PVLEVEVQKGI

>member
-14 GWKSYSDDV
+14 GWKSYSDDEIYNLYANV
-23 INQYFSVQNEN
+23 VANGIDGYNSINYLDQNS
-34 PHYQIVG
+34 I
-41 FLTNNMISIDP
+41 NNDSGYI
-52 DNYFIKV
+52 IKV
-59 QVLYDLHAIGGGTEH
+59 PVFYDNSS
-74 DTLNSLYTFKIT
+74 TLNKYNSLLSFKIT
-86 GDKLRIISIYEE
+86 GDKVRIISIYEE
-98 RAVLYKEK
+98 RAVNYKGK

-128 SKVGSTTDFKY
+128 SKVGSTTDFHY

-153 HIVTIIANT
+153 HFISIIAT
-162 SSYGSG
+162 SSSYDSNN
-168 YSSTTNPVINPN
+168 SPVQYNNI
-180 LPISAL
+180 PISAL
-186 MQTIH
+186 MQTVH
-191 TSDSGNLL
+191 VAENGNLIL
-199 NHIVTKSYV
+199 NYTYKKSYI
-208 EDSFVE
+208 EDSFIE
-214 LYKKQPFIN
+214 LYKKNLFIN

-231 LLVNKNMGQISNPK
+231 LFARPIRSTVSQTF
-245 SFDANFPIKSLGK
+245 FDINFPIRSYGK

-299 EITKQQALYDIS
+299 DIITKQESLYDIS
-311 NYAIYFNPFKQ
+311 NYAIHFNPFKQ
-322 FSSTVDED
+322 FDSTVDED

-343 FKETITFNTN
+343 FKETITFNTD

-364 ILQTTQP
+364 ILQTTHP
-371 FSLSNIDIIRGI
+371 FSLSNTDIIRGI

-409 TETNDWEECTINNI
+409 IETNDWEECTINNI
-423 SEKGIETFDTIT
+423 SEKGIETFDSIT
-435 TEKWTNLFNITWKLH
+435 TEKWTSLFNTTWKLH

-459 PEDTNTYDTTLERY
+459 PEDTNTYDTTLKRY

-610 FVVADPEL
+610 FVVSDPEL
-618 VSRNNSETKL
+618 VSRENSETKL

-829 PILEVEVQKGI
+829 PVLEVEVQKGI
-840 DEIVTQPEC
+840 DEIITQPEC
-849 NLRLAES
+849 NLKLAES

-869 YTVDIDSPGT
+869 YTVDIDKPGT

-938 NLCTNSGTDYE
+938 NLCTNSGADYE

-1034 VEKIDYSLSPRTF
+1034 VEEIDYSLSPRTF
-1047 IKSDLKFNSLGFR
+1047 IKSDLKFGGLGFR

-1066 LSSITII
+1066 LSSITIM

-1094 MVRGTYAYL
+1094 MVRGTYVYL

-1148 GDNTLKIEVTTVD
+1148 GDNTLKIEVTTID

>member
-14 GWKSYSDDV
+14 GWKSYSDSEIEAIRNKIMSSDSA
-23 INQYFSVQNEN
+23 YYYYGTYLTKS
-34 PHYQIVG
+34 QIDS
-41 FLTNNMISIDP
+41 NNNII
-52 DNYFIKV
+52 IKV
-59 QVLYDLHAIGGGTEH
+59 PVIFDSYGNTSNNY
-74 DTLNSLYTFKIT
+74 NSLMSFKIT
-86 GDKLRIISIYEE
+86 GDKIRIISIYEE
-98 RAVLYKEK
+98 RAVLYREK
-106 IWFPSISVYID
+106 VWFPSISVYID

-128 SKVGSTTDFKY
+128 SKVGNTTDFQY

-153 HIVTIIANT
+153 HFVTIIANT
-162 SSYGSG
+162 SSYN
-168 YSSTTNPVINPN
+168 SSNSPTVYNI
-180 LPISAL
+180 PISAL
-186 MQTIH
+186 MQTVH
-191 TSDSGNLL
+191 VSESGNLL
-199 NHIVTKSYV
+199 DYNHKKSFI
-208 EDSFVE
+208 EDSFIE
-214 LYKKQPFIN
+214 LYKKNLFIN

-231 LLVNKNMGQISNPK
+231 LFVNPITSTVSQNF
-245 SFDANFPIKSLGK
+245 FDIKFPIRSYGK

-299 EITKQQALYDIS
+299 EITKQESLYDIS
-311 NYAIYFNPFKQ
+311 NYAIHFNPFKQ

-343 FKETITFNTN
+343 FKETITFNTD

-364 ILQTTQP
+364 ILQTTHP
-371 FSLSNIDIIRGI
+371 FSLSNIDIIKGI

-423 SEKGIETFDTIT
+423 SEKGIETFDSIT
-435 TEKWTNLFNITWKLH
+435 TEKWTSLFNTTWKLH

-459 PEDTNTYDTTLERY
+459 PEDTNTYDTTIERY

-523 RIPTEAIL
+523 RIPTEDIL

-569 DKDFGYSKLSKEY
+569 DRDFGYSKLSKEY

-610 FVVADPEL
+610 FVVSDPEL
-618 VSRNNSETKL
+618 VSRENSETKL

-829 PILEVEVQKGI
+829 PVLEVEVQKGI

-849 NLRLAES
+849 NLKLAES

-913 YNGKKIFIADRNVQ
+913 YNGKKIFIADRNIQ

-1135 SFNFDIPVGELVV
+1135 SFNFDIPIGELVV

>member
-14 GWKSYSDDV
+14 GWKSYSDSEIKAIYEKLGDDGV
-23 INQYFSVQNEN
+23 DRYYYSSTKYHSQTDINVLANVAIKKPVFC
-34 PHYQIVG
+34 
-41 FLTNNMISIDP
+41 
-52 DNYFIKV
+52 DNYEK
-59 QVLYDLHAIGGGTEH
+59 
-74 DTLNSLYTFKIT
+74 TLNKYNSLMSFKIT
-86 GDKLRIISIYEE
+86 GDKVRIISIYEE
-98 RAVLYKEK
+98 RAKLYNNK

-128 SKVGSTTDFKY
+128 SKVDSTTDFHY

-153 HIVTIIANT
+153 HNITIIANT
-162 SSYGSG
+162 SSYD
-168 YSSTTNPVINPN
+168 STTSPLGTYTIP
-180 LPISAL
+180 LSAL
-186 MQTIH
+186 MQTVH
-191 TSDSGNLL
+191 VAESGNLL
-199 NHIVTKSYV
+199 DYTYKKSFI
-208 EDSFVE
+208 EDSFIE
-214 LYKKQPFIN
+214 LYKKNLFIN

-231 LLVNKNMGQISNPK
+231 LFVNPTRYTNSTQTF
-245 SFDANFPIKSLGK
+245 FDIDFPIRSYGK

-311 NYAIYFNPFKQ
+311 NYAIHFIPSKQ
-322 FSSTVDED
+322 FDSTVDAD

-343 FKETITFNTN
+343 FKETITFNTD
-353 SLTAEVIPNDI
+353 SLTAEVIPNDLI
-364 ILQTTQP
+364 MQTTQP
-371 FSLSNIDIIRGI
+371 FDLSSTDIIRGI

-423 SEKGIETFDTIT
+423 SDKGIETFDTIT
-435 TEKWTNLFNITWKLH
+435 TEKWSSLFNTTWKLY
-450 LMMLVGINV
+450 LMMLVGIKV
-459 PEDTNTYDTTLERY
+459 PADTNTYDTTLERY

-480 QGREYDRPET
+480 QGRVYDRPDT

-531 KSTFTSITG
+531 KNTFKSITG
-540 GEFVPE
+540 GEFVPD
-546 SKQYPR
+546 SKQHPR

-591 GTVQYD
+591 ATAQYD
-597 ENETCDDTRLRFE
+597 ENETCNDTRMRFE

-618 VSRNNSETKL
+618 VSRDNSETKL
-628 PVVLDV
+628 PTNLDV

-647 TATAQT
+647 TATAQK

-737 SEKITNRTQYGEWDK
+737 SEKTTNRTQYGEWDK

-768 VWNTRSTNSWT
+768 VWNAKSTNSWT
-779 MTNPYNEDS
+779 MNNPYDEDS
-788 TELNKILSNRIIRG
+788 AELNKILSNRIIRG
-802 YQDKNIPSQY
+802 YQDKNVPSQY

-829 PILEVEVQKGI
+829 PVLEVEVQKDI

-849 NLRLAES
+849 NLKLAES

-869 YTVDIDSPGT
+869 YTVDIDKPGT

-938 NLCTNSGTDYE
+938 NLCTNSGANYE
-949 SLTKIKNSIMR
+949 TLTEIKDSIMR

-1023 VPTVTDRNIRG
+1023 IATVNDRNIRG
-1034 VEKIDYSLSPRTF
+1034 VEEIDYSLSPRTF
-1047 IKSDLKFNSLGFR
+1047 IKSDLKFGGLGFR

-1066 LSSITII
+1066 LDSITIM

-1094 MVRGTYAYL
+1094 MVRGTYVYL
-1103 KKDESIYKST
+1103 KDEKLYKST

-1126 DRITMNPDH
+1126 DRITMNQDH

-1148 GDNTLKIEVTTVD
+1148 GDNTLKIEVTTID
-1161 KTDVEMV
+1161 QTDVEMN
-1168 NKFLYKIDLEDND
+1168 NKFLYKIDLEDNN
-1181 NLRKTVTKTRD
+1181 NLKKNVTKTRD

-1199 FEMNSL
+1199 FELNNL
-1205 EISGNQVI
+1205 EISSNQVV

>member
-14 GWKSYSDDV
+14 GWKSYSDDDLNTTLLHILSSQDK
-23 INQYFSVQNEN
+23 INIFS
-34 PHYQIVG
+34 Y
-41 FLTNNMISIDP
+41 LTQSETEINTVL
-52 DNYFIKV
+52 IKQPV
-59 QVLYDLHAIGGGTEH
+59 FYDLYET
-74 DTLNSLYTFKIT
+74 TKYNKYNSIISFKIT
-86 GDKLRIISIYEE
+86 GDKVRILSIYEE
-98 RAVLYKEK
+98 RARLYKEK

-117 GKYEGQILHNN
+117 GEYEGQILHNN
-128 SKVGSTTDFKY
+128 SKVGSITNFHY

-153 HIVTIIANT
+153 HFVTIIANS
-162 SSYGSG
+162 SSYD
-168 YSSTTNPVINPN
+168 SSANPTYDLT

-191 TSDSGNLL
+191 VADDGNLL
-199 NHIVTKSYV
+199 DYTYKKSFV
-208 EDSFVE
+208 EDSFIE
-214 LYKKQPFIN
+214 LYKKNLFIN

-231 LLVNKNMGQISNPK
+231 LFVNPTIYPQNTQKI
-245 SFDANFPIKSLGK
+245 FDGDLPIRSYGK

-291 RDNTGTIQ
+291 RDNTDTIQ
-299 EITKQQALYDIS
+299 DITKQQALYDIS
-311 NYAIYFNPFKQ
+311 NYAIHFNSFKQ

-343 FKETITFNTN
+343 FKETITFDTY
-353 SLTAEVIPNDI
+353 SLTAEVIPNDLI
-364 ILQTTQP
+364 MQTTQP
-371 FSLSNIDIIRGI
+371 FTLSSTDIIRGI

-423 SEKGIETFDTIT
+423 SDKGIETFDTIT
-435 TEKWTNLFNITWKLH
+435 TEKWTSLFNTTWKLH
-450 LMMLVGINV
+450 LMMLVGIKV
-459 PEDTNTYDTTLERY
+459 PADTNTYDTTLERY

-480 QGREYDRPET
+480 QGRAYDRPDT

-508 DNNRHYISMQTVDKE
+508 DNNRHYISMQSIDKE

-531 KSTFTSITG
+531 KNTFKSITG
-540 GEFVPE
+540 GEFVPD

-591 GTVQYD
+591 ATAQYD
-597 ENETCDDTRLRFE
+597 NDETCNDTRLRFE

-618 VSRNNSETKL
+618 VSRDNSETKL
-628 PVVLDV
+628 PTNLDV

-647 TATAQT
+647 TATAQK

-712 LCTNSGMKIDVPKA
+712 LCSNSGMKIDVPKA

-737 SEKITNRTQYGEWDK
+737 SEKTTNRTQYGEWDK

-768 VWNTRSTNSWT
+768 VWNAKSTNSWT
-779 MTNPYNEDS
+779 MNNPYDEDS
-788 TELNKILSNRIIRG
+788 AELNKILSNRIIRG

-829 PILEVEVQKGI
+829 PVLEVEVQKDI

-849 NLRLAES
+849 NLKLAES

-869 YTVDIDSPGT
+869 YTVDIDKPGT

-938 NLCTNSGTDYE
+938 NFCTNSGTNYE
-949 SLTKIKNSIMR
+949 TLTEIKDSIMR

-1023 VPTVTDRNIRG
+1023 VATVNDRNIRG
-1034 VEKIDYSLSPRTF
+1034 VEEIDYSLSPRTF
-1047 IKSDLKFNSLGFR
+1047 IKSDLKFGGLGFR

-1066 LSSITII
+1066 LDSITIM

-1094 MVRGTYAYL
+1094 MVRGTYVYL
-1103 KKDESIYKST
+1103 KDEKLYKST

-1126 DRITMNPDH
+1126 DRITMNQDH

-1148 GDNTLKIEVTTVD
+1148 GDNTLKIEVNTID
-1161 KTDVEMV
+1161 QTDVEMN
-1168 NKFLYKIDLEDND
+1168 NKFLYKIDLEDNN
-1181 NLRKTVTKTRD
+1181 NLKKNVTKTRD

-1199 FEMNSL
+1199 FELNNL
-1205 EISGNQVI
+1205 EISSNQVV

>member
-14 GWKSYSDDV
+14 GWKSYSDSEIEEILYRK
-23 INQYFSVQNEN
+23 INNGKDQYYYFPSSYLSQDAINT
-34 PHYQIVG
+34 G
-41 FLTNNMISIDP
+41 NNI
-52 DNYFIKV
+52 YIKV
-59 QVLYDLHAIGGGTEH
+59 PVFYDHYSATSN
-74 DTLNSLYTFKIT
+74 TLNSLVSFKIT
-86 GDKLRIISIYEE
+86 GDKVRIISIYEE
-98 RAVLYKEK
+98 RAKLYKEK

-128 SKVGSTTDFKY
+128 SKVGSTTDYKY

-153 HIVTIIANT
+153 HFITIVANT
-162 SSYGSG
+162 SSYD
-168 YSSTTNPVINPN
+168 SSNSEMIYNDFP
-180 LPISAL
+180 LSSL
-186 MQTIH
+186 MQTVH
-191 TSDSGNLL
+191 VAESGNLL
-199 NHIVTKSYV
+199 DYTYKKSFI
-208 EDSFVE
+208 EDSFIE
-214 LYKKQPFIN
+214 LYKKNLFIN

-231 LLVNKNMGQISNPK
+231 LFVNPTKYTNNTQTF
-245 SFDANFPIKSLGK
+245 FDIDFPIRSYGK

-311 NYAIYFNPFKQ
+311 NYAIHFNPFKQ
-322 FSSTVDED
+322 FSSTVDAD

-343 FKETITFNTN
+343 FKETITFDTY
-353 SLTAEVIPNDI
+353 SLTSKVIPNDLI
-364 ILQTTQP
+364 MQTTQP
-371 FSLSNIDIIRGI
+371 FTLSSTDIIRGI

-423 SEKGIETFDTIT
+423 SDKGIETFDTIT
-435 TEKWTNLFNITWKLH
+435 TEKWTSLFNTTWKLH
-450 LMMLVGINV
+450 LMMLVGIKV
-459 PEDTNTYDTTLERY
+459 PADTNTYDTTLERY

-480 QGREYDRPET
+480 QGRAYDRPDT

-508 DNNRHYISMQTVDKE
+508 DNNRHYISMQSIDKE

-531 KSTFTSITG
+531 KNTFKSITG
-540 GEFVPE
+540 GEFVPD

-591 GTVQYD
+591 ATAQYD
-597 ENETCDDTRLRFE
+597 NDETCNDTRLRFE

-618 VSRNNSETKL
+618 VSRDNSETKL
-628 PVVLDV
+628 PTNLDV

-647 TATAQT
+647 TATAQK

-712 LCTNSGMKIDVPKA
+712 LCSNSGMKIDVPKA

-737 SEKITNRTQYGEWDK
+737 SEKTTNRTQYGEWDK

-768 VWNTRSTNSWT
+768 VWNAKSTNSWT
-779 MTNPYNEDS
+779 MNNPYDEDS
-788 TELNKILSNRIIRG
+788 AELNKILSNRIIRG

-829 PILEVEVQKGI
+829 PVLEVEVQKDI

-849 NLRLAES
+849 NLKLAES

-869 YTVDIDSPGT
+869 YTVDIDKPGT

-938 NLCTNSGTDYE
+938 NFCSNSGANYE
-949 SLTKIKNSIMR
+949 TLTEIKDSIMR

-1023 VPTVTDRNIRG
+1023 VATVNDRNIRG
-1034 VEKIDYSLSPRTF
+1034 VEEIDYSLSPRTF
-1047 IKSDLKFNSLGFR
+1047 IKSDLKFGGLGFR
-1060 PVLEVD
+1060 PVLEVELD
-1066 LSSITII
+1066 SITIM

-1094 MVRGTYAYL
+1094 MVRGTYVYL
-1103 KKDESIYKST
+1103 KDEKLYKST

-1126 DRITMNPDH
+1126 DRITMNQDH

-1148 GDNTLKIEVTTVD
+1148 GDNTLKIEVNTID
-1161 KTDVEMV
+1161 QTDVEMN
-1168 NKFLYKIDLEDND
+1168 NKFLYKIDLEDNN
-1181 NLRKTVTKTRD
+1181 NLKKNVTKTRD

-1199 FEMNSL
+1199 FELNNL
-1205 EISGNQVI
+1205 EISSNQVV

>member
-14 GWKSYSDDV
+14 GWKSYSDSEIEEILYRK
-23 INQYFSVQNEN
+23 INNGKDQYYYFPSSYLSQDAINT
-34 PHYQIVG
+34 G
-41 FLTNNMISIDP
+41 NNI
-52 DNYFIKV
+52 YIKV
-59 QVLYDLHAIGGGTEH
+59 PVFYDHYSATSN
-74 DTLNSLYTFKIT
+74 TLNSLVSFKIT
-86 GDKLRIISIYEE
+86 GDKVRIISIYEE
-98 RAVLYKEK
+98 RAKLYKEK

-128 SKVGSTTDFKY
+128 SKVGSTTDYKY

-153 HIVTIIANT
+153 HFITIVANT
-162 SSYGSG
+162 SSYD
-168 YSSTTNPVINPN
+168 SSNSEMIYNDFP
-180 LPISAL
+180 LSSL
-186 MQTIH
+186 MQTVH
-191 TSDSGNLL
+191 VAESGNLL
-199 NHIVTKSYV
+199 DYTYKKSFI
-208 EDSFVE
+208 EDSFIE
-214 LYKKQPFIN
+214 LYKKNLFIN

-231 LLVNKNMGQISNPK
+231 LFVNPTKYTNSTQTF
-245 SFDANFPIKSLGK
+245 FDIDFPIRSYGK

-311 NYAIYFNPFKQ
+311 NYAIHFNPFKQ
-322 FSSTVDED
+322 FSSTVDAD

-343 FKETITFNTN
+343 FKETITFNTY
-353 SLTAEVIPNDI
+353 SLTSKVIPNDLI
-364 ILQTTQP
+364 MQTTQP
-371 FSLSNIDIIRGI
+371 FTLSSTDIIRGI

-423 SEKGIETFDTIT
+423 SDKGIETFDTIT
-435 TEKWTNLFNITWKLH
+435 TEKWTSLFNTTWKLH
-450 LMMLVGINV
+450 LMMLVGIKV
-459 PEDTNTYDTTLERY
+459 PADTNTYDTTLERY

-480 QGREYDRPET
+480 QGRAYDRPDT

-508 DNNRHYISMQTVDKE
+508 DNNRHYISMQSIDKE

-531 KSTFTSITG
+531 KNTFKSITG
-540 GEFVPE
+540 GEFVPD

-591 GTVQYD
+591 ATAQYD
-597 ENETCDDTRLRFE
+597 NDETCNDTRLRFE

-618 VSRNNSETKL
+618 VSRDNSETKL
-628 PVVLDV
+628 PTNLDV

-647 TATAQT
+647 TATAQK

-712 LCTNSGMKIDVPKA
+712 LCSNSGMKIDVPKA

-737 SEKITNRTQYGEWDK
+737 SEKTTNRTQYGEWDK

-768 VWNTRSTNSWT
+768 VWNAKSTNSWT
-779 MTNPYNEDS
+779 MNNPYDEDS
-788 TELNKILSNRIIRG
+788 AELNKILSNRIIRG

-829 PILEVEVQKGI
+829 PVLEVEVQKDI

-849 NLRLAES
+849 NLKLAES

-869 YTVDIDSPGT
+869 YTVDIDKPGT

-938 NLCTNSGTDYE
+938 NFCSNSGANYE
-949 SLTKIKNSIMR
+949 TLTEIKDSIMR

-1023 VPTVTDRNIRG
+1023 VATVNDRNIRG
-1034 VEKIDYSLSPRTF
+1034 VEEIDYSLSPRTF
-1047 IKSDLKFNSLGFR
+1047 IKSDLKFGGLGFR
-1060 PVLEVD
+1060 PVLEVELD
-1066 LSSITII
+1066 SITIM

-1094 MVRGTYAYL
+1094 MVRGTYVYL
-1103 KKDESIYKST
+1103 KDEKLYKST

-1126 DRITMNPDH
+1126 DRITMNQDH

-1148 GDNTLKIEVTTVD
+1148 GDNTLKIEVNTID
-1161 KTDVEMV
+1161 QTDVEMN
-1168 NKFLYKIDLEDND
+1168 NKFLYKIDLEDNN
-1181 NLRKTVTKTRD
+1181 NLKKNVTKTRD

-1199 FEMNSL
+1199 FELNNL
-1205 EISGNQVI
+1205 EISSNQVV

>member
-14 GWKSYSDDV
+14 GWKSYSDSEIEEILYRK
-23 INQYFSVQNEN
+23 INNGKDHYYYFPSSYLSQDAINT
-34 PHYQIVG
+34 G
-41 FLTNNMISIDP
+41 NNI
-52 DNYFIKV
+52 YIKV
-59 QVLYDLHAIGGGTEH
+59 PVFYDHYSATSN
-74 DTLNSLYTFKIT
+74 TLNSLVSFKIT
-86 GDKLRIISIYEE
+86 GDKVRIISIYEE
-98 RAVLYKEK
+98 RAKLYKEK

-128 SKVGSTTDFKY
+128 SKVGSTTDYKY

-153 HIVTIIANT
+153 HFITIVANT
-162 SSYGSG
+162 SSYD
-168 YSSTTNPVINPN
+168 SSNSEMIYNDFP
-180 LPISAL
+180 LSSL
-186 MQTIH
+186 MQTVH
-191 TSDSGNLL
+191 VAESGNLL
-199 NHIVTKSYV
+199 DYTYKKSFI
-208 EDSFVE
+208 EDSFIE
-214 LYKKQPFIN
+214 LYKKNLFIN

-231 LLVNKNMGQISNPK
+231 LFVNPTKYTNSTQTF
-245 SFDANFPIKSLGK
+245 FDIDFPIRSYGK

-311 NYAIYFNPFKQ
+311 NYAIHFNPFKQ
-322 FSSTVDED
+322 FSSTVDAD

-343 FKETITFNTN
+343 FKETITFDTY
-353 SLTAEVIPNDI
+353 SLTAEVIPNDLI
-364 ILQTTQP
+364 MQTTQP
-371 FSLSNIDIIRGI
+371 FTLSSTDIIRGI

-423 SEKGIETFDTIT
+423 SDKGIETFDTIT
-435 TEKWTNLFNITWKLH
+435 TEKWTSLFNTTWKLH
-450 LMMLVGINV
+450 LMMLVGIKV
-459 PEDTNTYDTTLERY
+459 PADTNTYDTTLERY

-480 QGREYDRPET
+480 QGRAYDRPDT

-508 DNNRHYISMQTVDKE
+508 DNNRHYISMQSIDKE

-531 KSTFTSITG
+531 KNTFKSITG
-540 GEFVPE
+540 GEFVPD

-591 GTVQYD
+591 ATAQYD
-597 ENETCDDTRLRFE
+597 NDETCNDTRLRFE

-618 VSRNNSETKL
+618 VSRDNSETKL
-628 PVVLDV
+628 PTNLDV

-647 TATAQT
+647 TATAQK

-712 LCTNSGMKIDVPKA
+712 LCSNSGMKIDVPKA

-737 SEKITNRTQYGEWDK
+737 SEKTTNRTQYGEWDK

-768 VWNTRSTNSWT
+768 VWNAKSTNSWT
-779 MTNPYNEDS
+779 MNNPYDEDS
-788 TELNKILSNRIIRG
+788 AELNKILSNRIIRG

-829 PILEVEVQKGI
+829 PVLEVEVQKDI

-849 NLRLAES
+849 NLKLAES

-869 YTVDIDSPGT
+869 YTVDIDKPGT

-938 NLCTNSGTDYE
+938 NFCSNSGANYE
-949 SLTKIKNSIMR
+949 TLTEIKDSIMR

-1023 VPTVTDRNIRG
+1023 VATVNDRNIRG
-1034 VEKIDYSLSPRTF
+1034 VEEIDYSLSPRTF
-1047 IKSDLKFNSLGFR
+1047 IKSDLKFGGLGFR
-1060 PVLEVD
+1060 PVLEVELD
-1066 LSSITII
+1066 SITIM

-1094 MVRGTYAYL
+1094 MVRGTYVYL
-1103 KKDESIYKST
+1103 KDEKLYKST

-1126 DRITMNPDH
+1126 DRITMNQDH

-1148 GDNTLKIEVTTVD
+1148 GDNTLKIEVNTID
-1161 KTDVEMV
+1161 QTDVEMN
-1168 NKFLYKIDLEDND
+1168 NKFLYKIDLEDNN
-1181 NLRKTVTKTRD
+1181 NLKKNVTKTRD

-1199 FEMNSL
+1199 FELNNL
-1205 EISGNQVI
+1205 EISSNQVV

>member
-1 MAQLGDVLTAPEA
+1 MAQLGDVLTSPEA
-14 GWKSYSDDV
+14 GWKSYSDSEIEKLYNKLTRNTFNNHSDYLTQSY
-23 INQYFSVQNEN
+23 IDNNSNTSIIKFPIIYDRYGQSGKRYNTTFS
-34 PHYQIVG
+34 
-41 FLTNNMISIDP
+41 
-52 DNYFIKV
+52 
-59 QVLYDLHAIGGGTEH
+59 
-74 DTLNSLYTFKIT
+74 FKIN
-86 GDKLRIISIYEE
+86 GDKIRIISLFEK
-98 RAVLYKEK
+98 RADLNEKDNNK
-106 IWFPSISVYID
+106 IWVPSISVYID
-117 GKYEGQILHNN
+117 GIYEGQILHDN
-128 SKVGSTTDFKY
+128 SKIDTDDFQF
-139 NTLCFE
+139 NVLCFE
-145 KTNLENKE
+145 KLNLKNSDHIITIIGNDSLSKRYNQSNLFTENK
-153 HIVTIIANT
+153 
-162 SSYGSG
+162 
-168 YSSTTNPVINPN
+168 
-180 LPISAL
+180 LPITAL
-186 MQTIH
+186 MQTVHLSENSEFLDYIYK
-191 TSDSGNLL
+191 
-199 NHIVTKSYV
+199 KSFV
-208 EDSFVE
+208 EDSFKE
-214 LYKKQPFIN
+214 LYKKQLFIN

-231 LLVNKNMGQISNPK
+231 IFYNPNTVPNSNPIF
-245 SFDANFPIKSLGK
+245 FDSELQIYNFGK

-299 EITKQQALYDIS
+299 DIIKQQSLYDIS
-311 NYAIYFNPFKQ
+311 NYAIHFNPFKQ

-343 FKETITFNTN
+343 FKETITFNTD

-371 FSLSNIDIIRGI
+371 FTLSSTDIIRGI

-409 TETNDWEECTINNI
+409 TETNDWEECTIDNI

-435 TEKWTNLFNITWKLH
+435 TEKWTSLFNTTWKLH

-508 DNNRHYISMQTVDKE
+508 DNNRHYISMQSVDKE

-582 VWDSTKNTV
+582 VWDTTKNTV

-610 FVVADPEL
+610 FVVSDPEL
-618 VSRNNSETKL
+618 VSRENSETKL
-628 PVVLDV
+628 PVVLDI

-647 TATAQT
+647 TASAQT

-829 PILEVEVQKGI
+829 PVLEVEVQKGI

-849 NLRLAES
+849 NLKLAES

-869 YTVDIDSPGT
+869 YTVDIDKPGT

-902 DGKFYFVCVDE
+902 DGKFYFICVDE

-1034 VEKIDYSLSPRTF
+1034 VEEIDYSLSPRTF
-1047 IKSDLKFNSLGFR
+1047 IKSDLKFGGLGFR
-1060 PVLEVD
+1060 PILEVD
-1066 LSSITII
+1066 LSSITIM

-1103 KKDESIYKST
+1103 KDEKLYKST

-1148 GDNTLKIEVTTVD
+1148 GDNTLKIEVTTID
-1161 KTDVEMV
+1161 QTDVEMV
-1168 NKFLYKIDLEDND
+1168 NKFIYKIDLEDNN
-1181 NLRKTVTKTRD
+1181 NLKKNVTKTRD

-1205 EISGNQVI
+1205 EISSNQVV

>member
-23 INQYFSVQNEN
+23 IEQYFSVQNEN

-41 FLTNNMISIDP
+41 FLTNNMISINP

-59 QVLYDLHAIGGGTEH
+59 QVLYDLNAIGGGTEH

-299 EITKQQALYDIS
+299 EITKQESLYDIS
-311 NYAIYFNPFKQ
+311 NYAIHFNPFKQ

-343 FKETITFNTN
+343 FKETITFNTD
-353 SLTAEVIPNDI
+353 SLTAEVIPNDV
-364 ILQTTQP
+364 ILQTTHP
-371 FSLSNIDIIRGI
+371 FTLSNTDIIRGI

-409 TETNDWEECTINNI
+409 TETNDWEECTIDNI
-423 SEKGIETFDTIT
+423 SENGIETFDTIT
-435 TEKWTNLFNITWKLH
+435 TEKWTNLFNTTWKLH

-558 SDTEFKQYVLT
+558 SDTEFRQYVLT
-569 DKDFGYSKLSKEY
+569 DNDFGYSKLSKEY

-610 FVVADPEL
+610 FVVSDPEL
-618 VSRNNSETKL
+618 VSRENSETKL

-829 PILEVEVQKGI
+829 PVLEVEVQKGI

-1034 VEKIDYSLSPRTF
+1034 VEEIDYSLSPRTF
-1047 IKSDLKFNSLGFR
+1047 IKSDLKLGSIGFR

-1066 LSSITII
+1066 LSSITIM
-1073 MKNFKINT
+1073 MKNLKINT

-1161 KTDVEMV
+1161 QTDVEMV

>member
-1 MAQLGDVLTAPEA
+1 MAQLGDILTAPEA
-14 GWKSYSDDV
+14 GWKSYSDSEIEAIYRKFGSNGVDHYY
-23 INQYFSVQNEN
+23 YFSTTYLSQND
-34 PHYQIVG
+34 I
-41 FLTNNMISIDP
+41 NNNSNII
-52 DNYFIKV
+52 IKV
-59 QVLYDLHAIGGGTEH
+59 PIFFDRYTATENRY
-74 DTLNSLYTFKIT
+74 NSLMSFKIS
-86 GDKLRIISIYEE
+86 GDKVRIISIYEE
-98 RAVLYKEK
+98 RAKLYKEK

-139 NTLCFE
+139 NALCFE

-153 HIVTIIANT
+153 HFVTIIANT
-162 SSYGSG
+162 SSYDSSSDG
-168 YSSTTNPVINPN
+168 YVQNNI

-186 MQTIH
+186 MQTVH
-191 TSDSGNLL
+191 VAESGNLL
-199 NHIVTKSYV
+199 DYTYKKSFI
-208 EDSFVE
+208 EDSFIE
-214 LYKKQPFIN
+214 LYKKNLFIN

-231 LLVNKNMGQISNPK
+231 LFVNPTRYTNSTQTF
-245 SFDANFPIKSLGK
+245 FDIDFPIRSYGK

-299 EITKQQALYDIS
+299 EITKQESLYDIS
-311 NYAIYFNPFKQ
+311 NYAIHFNPIKQ
-322 FSSTVDED
+322 FDSTVDAD

-343 FKETITFNTN
+343 FKETITFNTD
-353 SLTAEVIPNDI
+353 SLTAGVIPNDV

-371 FSLSNIDIIRGI
+371 FTLSSTDIIRGI

-400 NGETFYTYN
+400 DGTTFYSYN

-423 SEKGIETFDTIT
+423 SEKGIENFDSIT
-435 TEKWTNLFNITWKLH
+435 TEKWTSMFNTTWKLH
-450 LMMLVGINV
+450 LMMIVGIKV
-459 PEDTNTYDTTLERY
+459 PTDTNTYDTTLERY

-480 QGREYDRPET
+480 QGRAYDRPDT

-508 DNNRHYISMQTVDKE
+508 DNNRHYISLQSVDKE

-531 KSTFTSITG
+531 KNTFKSITG

-558 SDTEFKQYVLT
+558 SDAEFKQYVLT

-582 VWDSTKNTV
+582 VWDSNKNTV
-591 GTVQYD
+591 ATAQYD
-597 ENETCDDTRLRFE
+597 ENETCNDTRMRFE

-618 VSRNNSETKL
+618 VSRDNSETKL
-628 PVVLDV
+628 PTALDV
-634 TKAKKGQAVPCCY
+634 TKAKPGQAVPCCY
-647 TATAQT
+647 TATAQK

-663 KNIIPD
+663 KDIIPD

-737 SEKITNRTQYGEWDK
+737 SEKTTNRTQYGEWDK

-779 MTNPYNEDS
+779 MNNPYDEDS
-788 TELNKILSNRIIRG
+788 EALNKILSNRIIRG
-802 YQDKNIPSQY
+802 YQDKNVPSQY

-829 PILEVEVQKGI
+829 PVLEVEVQKDI

-849 NLRLAES
+849 NLKLAES

-869 YTVDIDSPGT
+869 YTVDIDKPGT

-902 DGKFYFVCVDE
+902 DGKFYFICVDE

-938 NLCTNSGTDYE
+938 NLCTNSGANYE
-949 SLTKIKNSIMR
+949 TLTEIKDSIMR

-990 KVSASKCNYW
+990 GVSASKCNYW
-1000 NMRRTSSWCINN
+1000 NMRRMQSWCINN

-1023 VPTVTDRNIRG
+1023 VATVNDRNIRG
-1034 VEKIDYSLSPRTF
+1034 VEEIDYSLSPRTF
-1047 IKSDLKFNSLGFR
+1047 IKSDLKFGGLGFR

-1066 LSSITII
+1066 LDSITIM

-1094 MVRGTYAYL
+1094 MVRGTYVYL
-1103 KKDESIYKST
+1103 KDEKLYKST
-1113 EFKVTLNDVEFAS
+1113 EFKVTLNDVEFTS
-1126 DRITMNPDH
+1126 DRITMNQDH
-1135 SFNFDIPVGELVV
+1135 SFNFDIPVGELAV
-1148 GDNTLKIEVTTVD
+1148 GDNTLKIEVTTVNQ
-1161 KTDVEMV
+1161 TDVEMV
-1168 NKFLYKIDLEDND
+1168 NKFLYTIDLEDND
-1181 NLRKTVTKTRD
+1181 NLKKNVTKTRD

-1199 FEMNSL
+1199 FELNRL

>member
-1 MAQLGDVLTAPEA
+1 MAQLGDVLTSPEA
-14 GWKSYSDDV
+14 GWKSYSDDEIEKKIAYRNDLFYGNYLKQSD
-23 INQYFSVQNEN
+23 INTGSN
-34 PHYQIVG
+34 I
-41 FLTNNMISIDP
+41 I
-52 DNYFIKV
+52 IKV
-59 QVLYDLHAIGGGTEH
+59 PVFYDNTTSAVDKNVFLP
-74 DTLNSLYTFKIT
+74 FKIT

-128 SKVGSTTDFKY
+128 SKVGNTTDFKY

-153 HIVTIIANT
+153 HIIVIIANT
-162 SSYGSG
+162 SAY
-168 YSSTTNPVINPN
+168 STTRNPN
-180 LPISAL
+180 PLLNLTDPISAL

-191 TSDSGNLL
+191 ISDTGNLL
-199 NHIVTKSYV
+199 NYIAKKSFV

-231 LLVNKNMGQISNPK
+231 LYINKDIYTSH
-245 SFDANFPIKSLGK
+245 STFFDNNLPIRSCDK

-264 LDYSL
+264 IDYSL

-299 EITKQQALYDIS
+299 DITKQVSLYDIS
-311 NYAIYFNPFKQ
+311 NYAIHFNPFKQ
-322 FSSTVDED
+322 FSSTIDAD

-343 FKETITFNTN
+343 FKETITFNTD

-371 FSLSNIDIIRGI
+371 FTLSSTDIIRGI
-383 SYIKS
+383 SYTKS

-409 TETNDWEECTINNI
+409 TETNDWEECTIDNI
-423 SEKGIETFDTIT
+423 SEKGIETFDSIT
-435 TEKWTNLFNITWKLH
+435 TEKWTSLFNTTWKLH
-450 LMMLVGINV
+450 LMMLVGIKV
-459 PEDTNTYDTTLERY
+459 PADTNTYDTTLERY

-480 QGREYDRPET
+480 QGRVYDRPDT

-508 DNNRHYISMQTVDKE
+508 DNNRHYISMQSIDKE
-523 RIPTEAIL
+523 RIPTETIL
-531 KSTFTSITG
+531 KNTFKSITG

-546 SKQYPR
+546 SKQNPR

-591 GTVQYD
+591 ATAQYD
-597 ENETCDDTRLRFE
+597 ENETCNDTRMRFE
-610 FVVADPEL
+610 FVVSDPEL

-779 MTNPYNEDS
+779 MNNPYDEDS
-788 TELNKILSNRIIRG
+788 VELNKILSNRIIRG
-802 YQDKNIPSQY
+802 YQDKNVPSQY

-829 PILEVEVQKGI
+829 PVLEVEVQKDI

-849 NLRLAES
+849 NLKLAES

-869 YTVDIDSPGT
+869 YTVDIDKPGT

-938 NLCTNSGTDYE
+938 NLCTNSGANYE
-949 SLTKIKNSIMR
+949 TLTEIKDSIMR

-968 YDMDLSSSEWDTYLM
+968 YNMDLSSSEWDTYLM

-1023 VPTVTDRNIRG
+1023 VATVNDRNIRG
-1034 VEKIDYSLSPRTF
+1034 VEEIDYSLSPRTF
-1047 IKSDLKFNSLGFR
+1047 IKSDLKFGGLGFR

-1066 LSSITII
+1066 LDSITIM

-1103 KKDESIYKST
+1103 KDEKLYKST

-1126 DRITMNPDH
+1126 DRITMNTDH

-1148 GDNTLKIEVTTVD
+1148 GDNTLKIEVNTID
-1161 KTDVEMV
+1161 QTDVEMV

-1192 YKTYTDG
+1192 YKNYTDG

>member
-14 GWKSYSDDV
+14 GWKSYSDSEIEEILYRK
-23 INQYFSVQNEN
+23 INNGKDHYYYFPSSYLSQYEIN
-34 PHYQIVG
+34 IG
-41 FLTNNMISIDP
+41 NNI
-52 DNYFIKV
+52 YIKV
-59 QVLYDLHAIGGGTEH
+59 PVFYDHYSATSN
-74 DTLNSLYTFKIT
+74 TLNSLVSFKIT
-86 GDKLRIISIYEE
+86 GDKVRIISIYEE
-98 RAVLYKEK
+98 RAKLYKEK

-128 SKVGSTTDFKY
+128 SKVGSTTDYKY

-153 HIVTIIANT
+153 HFITIVANT
-162 SSYGSG
+162 SSYD
-168 YSSTTNPVINPN
+168 SSSSEMIYNKFP
-180 LPISAL
+180 LSSL
-186 MQTIH
+186 MQTVH
-191 TSDSGNLL
+191 VAESGNLL
-199 NHIVTKSYV
+199 DYTYKKSFI
-208 EDSFVE
+208 EDSFIE
-214 LYKKQPFIN
+214 LYKKNLFIN

-231 LLVNKNMGQISNPK
+231 LFVNPTKYTNNTQTF
-245 SFDANFPIKSLGK
+245 FDIDFPIRSYGK

-311 NYAIYFNPFKQ
+311 NYAIHFNPFKQ
-322 FSSTVDED
+322 FSSTVDAD

-343 FKETITFNTN
+343 FKETITFNTY
-353 SLTAEVIPNDI
+353 SLTAKVIPNDLI
-364 ILQTTQP
+364 MQTTQP
-371 FSLSNIDIIRGI
+371 FTLSSTDIIRGI

-423 SEKGIETFDTIT
+423 SDKGIETFDTIT
-435 TEKWTNLFNITWKLH
+435 TEKWTSLFNTTWKLH
-450 LMMLVGINV
+450 LMMLVGIKV
-459 PEDTNTYDTTLERY
+459 PADTNTYDTTLERY

-480 QGREYDRPET
+480 QGRAYDRPDT

-508 DNNRHYISMQTVDKE
+508 DNNRHYISMQSIDKE

-531 KSTFTSITG
+531 KNTFKSITG
-540 GEFVPE
+540 GEFVPD

-591 GTVQYD
+591 ATAQYD
-597 ENETCDDTRLRFE
+597 NDETCNDTRLRFE

-618 VSRNNSETKL
+618 VSRDNSETKL
-628 PVVLDV
+628 PTNLDV

-647 TATAQT
+647 TATAQK

-712 LCTNSGMKIDVPKA
+712 LCSNSGMKIDVPKA

-737 SEKITNRTQYGEWDK
+737 SEKTTNRTQYGEWDK

-768 VWNTRSTNSWT
+768 VWNAKSTNSWT
-779 MTNPYNEDS
+779 MNNPYDEDS
-788 TELNKILSNRIIRG
+788 AELNKILSNRIIRG

-829 PILEVEVQKGI
+829 PVLEVEVQKDI

-849 NLRLAES
+849 NLNLAES

-869 YTVDIDSPGT
+869 YTVDIDKPGT

-938 NLCTNSGTDYE
+938 NFCTNSGTNYE
-949 SLTKIKNSIMR
+949 TLTEIKDSIMR

-1023 VPTVTDRNIRG
+1023 VATVNDRNIRG
-1034 VEKIDYSLSPRTF
+1034 VEEIDYSLSPRTF
-1047 IKSDLKFNSLGFR
+1047 IKSDLKFGGLGFR

-1066 LSSITII
+1066 LDSIII
-1073 MKNFKINT
+1073 MMKNFKINT

-1094 MVRGTYAYL
+1094 MVRGTYVYL
-1103 KKDESIYKST
+1103 KDEKLYKST

-1126 DRITMNPDH
+1126 DRITMNQDH

-1148 GDNTLKIEVTTVD
+1148 GDNTLKIEVNTID
-1161 KTDVEMV
+1161 QTDVEMN
-1168 NKFLYKIDLEDND
+1168 NKFLYKIDLEDNN
-1181 NLRKTVTKTRD
+1181 NLKKNVTKTRD

-1199 FEMNSL
+1199 FELNNL
-1205 EISGNQVI
+1205 EISSNQVV

>member
-14 GWKSYSDDV
+14 GWKSYSDSEIEEILYRK
-23 INQYFSVQNEN
+23 INNGKDQYYYFPSSYLSQDAINT
-34 PHYQIVG
+34 G
-41 FLTNNMISIDP
+41 NNI
-52 DNYFIKV
+52 YIKV
-59 QVLYDLHAIGGGTEH
+59 PVFYDHYSATSN
-74 DTLNSLYTFKIT
+74 TLNSLVSFKIT
-86 GDKLRIISIYEE
+86 GDKVRIISIYEE
-98 RAVLYKEK
+98 RAKLYKEK

-128 SKVGSTTDFKY
+128 SKVGSTTDYKY

-153 HIVTIIANT
+153 HFITIVANT
-162 SSYGSG
+162 SSYD
-168 YSSTTNPVINPN
+168 SSNSEMIYNDFP
-180 LPISAL
+180 LSSL
-186 MQTIH
+186 MQTVH
-191 TSDSGNLL
+191 VAESGNLL
-199 NHIVTKSYV
+199 DYTYKKSFI
-208 EDSFVE
+208 EDSFIE
-214 LYKKQPFIN
+214 LYKKNLFIN

-231 LLVNKNMGQISNPK
+231 LFVNPTKYTNNTQTF
-245 SFDANFPIKSLGK
+245 FDIDFPIRSYGK

-311 NYAIYFNPFKQ
+311 NYAIHFNPFKQ
-322 FSSTVDED
+322 FSSTVDAD

-343 FKETITFNTN
+343 FKETITFNTY
-353 SLTAEVIPNDI
+353 SLTPKVIPNDLI
-364 ILQTTQP
+364 MQTTQP
-371 FSLSNIDIIRGI
+371 FTLSSTDIIRGI

-423 SEKGIETFDTIT
+423 SDKGIETFDTIT
-435 TEKWTNLFNITWKLH
+435 TEKWTSLFNTTWKLH
-450 LMMLVGINV
+450 LMMLVGIKV
-459 PEDTNTYDTTLERY
+459 PADTNTYDTTLERY

-480 QGREYDRPET
+480 QGRAYDRPDT

-508 DNNRHYISMQTVDKE
+508 DNNRHYISMQSIDKE

-531 KSTFTSITG
+531 KNTFKSITG
-540 GEFVPE
+540 GEFVPD

-591 GTVQYD
+591 ATAQYD
-597 ENETCDDTRLRFE
+597 NDETCNDTRLRFE

-618 VSRNNSETKL
+618 VSRDNSETKL
-628 PVVLDV
+628 PTNLDV

-647 TATAQT
+647 TATAQK

-712 LCTNSGMKIDVPKA
+712 LCSNSGMKIDVPKA

-737 SEKITNRTQYGEWDK
+737 SEKTTNRTQYGEWDK

-768 VWNTRSTNSWT
+768 VWNAKSTNSWT
-779 MTNPYNEDS
+779 MNNPYDEDS
-788 TELNKILSNRIIRG
+788 AELNKILSNRIIRG

-829 PILEVEVQKGI
+829 PVLEVEVQKDI

-849 NLRLAES
+849 NLKLAES

-869 YTVDIDSPGT
+869 YTVDIDKPGT

-938 NLCTNSGTDYE
+938 NFCTNSGANYE
-949 SLTKIKNSIMR
+949 TLTEIKDSIMR

-1023 VPTVTDRNIRG
+1023 VATVNDRNIRG
-1034 VEKIDYSLSPRTF
+1034 VEEIDYSLSPRTF
-1047 IKSDLKFNSLGFR
+1047 IKSDLKFGGLGFR
-1060 PVLEVD
+1060 PVLEVELD
-1066 LSSITII
+1066 SITIM

-1094 MVRGTYAYL
+1094 MVRGTYVYL
-1103 KKDESIYKST
+1103 KDEKLYKST

-1126 DRITMNPDH
+1126 DRITMNQDH

-1148 GDNTLKIEVTTVD
+1148 GDNTLKIEVNTID
-1161 KTDVEMV
+1161 QTDVEMN
-1168 NKFLYKIDLEDND
+1168 NKFLYKIDLEDNN
-1181 NLRKTVTKTRD
+1181 NLKKNVTKTRD

-1199 FEMNSL
+1199 FELNNL
-1205 EISGNQVI
+1205 EISSNQVV

>member
-14 GWKSYSDDV
+14 GWKSYSDSEIEEILYRK
-23 INQYFSVQNEN
+23 INNGKDQYYYFPSSYLSQDAINT
-34 PHYQIVG
+34 G
-41 FLTNNMISIDP
+41 NNI
-52 DNYFIKV
+52 YIKV
-59 QVLYDLHAIGGGTEH
+59 PVFYDHYSATSN
-74 DTLNSLYTFKIT
+74 TLNSLVSFKIT
-86 GDKLRIISIYEE
+86 GDKVRIISIYEE
-98 RAVLYKEK
+98 RAKLYKEK

-128 SKVGSTTDFKY
+128 SKVGSTTDYKY

-153 HIVTIIANT
+153 HFITIVANT
-162 SSYGSG
+162 SSYD
-168 YSSTTNPVINPN
+168 SSNSEMIYNDFP
-180 LPISAL
+180 LSSL
-186 MQTIH
+186 MQTVH
-191 TSDSGNLL
+191 VAESGNLL
-199 NHIVTKSYV
+199 DYTYKKSFI
-208 EDSFVE
+208 EDSFIE
-214 LYKKQPFIN
+214 LYKKNLFIN

-231 LLVNKNMGQISNPK
+231 LFVNPTKYTNSTQTF
-245 SFDANFPIKSLGK
+245 FDIDFPIRSYGK

-311 NYAIYFNPFKQ
+311 NYAIHFNPFKQ
-322 FSSTVDED
+322 FSSTVDAD

-343 FKETITFNTN
+343 FKETITFNTV
-353 SLTAEVIPNDI
+353 SLTAEVIPNDLI
-364 ILQTTQP
+364 MQTTQP
-371 FSLSNIDIIRGI
+371 FTLSSTDIIRGI

-423 SEKGIETFDTIT
+423 SDKGIETFDTIT
-435 TEKWTNLFNITWKLH
+435 TEKWTSLFNTTWKLH
-450 LMMLVGINV
+450 LMMLVGIKV
-459 PEDTNTYDTTLERY
+459 PADTNTYDTTLERY

-480 QGREYDRPET
+480 QGRAYDRPDT

-508 DNNRHYISMQTVDKE
+508 DNNRHYISMQSIDKE

-531 KSTFTSITG
+531 KNTFKSITG
-540 GEFVPE
+540 GEFVPD

-591 GTVQYD
+591 ATAQYD
-597 ENETCDDTRLRFE
+597 NDETCNDTRLRFE

-618 VSRNNSETKL
+618 VSRDNSETKL
-628 PVVLDV
+628 PTNLDV

-647 TATAQT
+647 TATAQK

-712 LCTNSGMKIDVPKA
+712 LCSNSGMKIDVPKA

-737 SEKITNRTQYGEWDK
+737 SEKTTNRTQYGEWDK

-768 VWNTRSTNSWT
+768 VWNAKSTNSWT
-779 MTNPYNEDS
+779 MNNPYDEDS
-788 TELNKILSNRIIRG
+788 AELNKILSNRIIRG

-829 PILEVEVQKGI
+829 PVLEVEVQKDI

-849 NLRLAES
+849 NLKLAES
-856 FVDCNIGEAITCE
+856 FVDCNIGEVITCE
-869 YTVDIDSPGT
+869 YTVDIDKPGT

-938 NLCTNSGTDYE
+938 NFCTNSGTNYE
-949 SLTKIKNSIMR
+949 TLTEIKDSIMR

-1023 VPTVTDRNIRG
+1023 VATVNDRNIRG
-1034 VEKIDYSLSPRTF
+1034 VEEIDYSLSPRTF
-1047 IKSDLKFNSLGFR
+1047 IKSDLKFGGLGFR

-1066 LSSITII
+1066 LDSITIM

-1094 MVRGTYAYL
+1094 MVRGTYVYL
-1103 KKDESIYKST
+1103 KDEKLYKFT

-1126 DRITMNPDH
+1126 DRITMNQDH

-1148 GDNTLKIEVTTVD
+1148 GDNTLKIEVNTID
-1161 KTDVEMV
+1161 QTDVEMN
-1168 NKFLYKIDLEDND
+1168 NKFLYKIDLEDNN
-1181 NLRKTVTKTRD
+1181 NLKKNVTKTRD

-1199 FEMNSL
+1199 FELNNL
-1205 EISGNQVI
+1205 EISSNQVV

>member
-14 GWKSYSDDV
+14 GWKSYSDSEIEEILYRKI
-23 INQYFSVQNEN
+23 INGKDHHYYFTSSYL
-34 PHYQIVG
+34 YQDAINTG
-41 FLTNNMISIDP
+41 NNI
-52 DNYFIKV
+52 YIKV
-59 QVLYDLHAIGGGTEH
+59 PVFYDHYSATSN
-74 DTLNSLYTFKIT
+74 TLNSLVSFKIT
-86 GDKLRIISIYEE
+86 GDKVRIISIYEE
-98 RAVLYKEK
+98 RAKLYKEK

-128 SKVGSTTDFKY
+128 SKVGSTTDYKY

-153 HIVTIIANT
+153 HFITIVANT
-162 SSYGSG
+162 SSYD
-168 YSSTTNPVINPN
+168 SSSSEMIYNDFP
-180 LPISAL
+180 LSSL
-186 MQTIH
+186 MQTVH
-191 TSDSGNLL
+191 VAESGNLL
-199 NHIVTKSYV
+199 DYTYKKSFI
-208 EDSFVE
+208 EDSFIE
-214 LYKKQPFIN
+214 LYKKNLFIN
-223 KKYINSKF
+223 KKYINLKF
-231 LLVNKNMGQISNPK
+231 LFVNPTKYTNSTQTF
-245 SFDANFPIKSLGK
+245 FDIDFPIRSYGK

-311 NYAIYFNPFKQ
+311 NYAIHFNPFKQ
-322 FSSTVDED
+322 FSSTVDAD

-343 FKETITFNTN
+343 FKETITFNTV
-353 SLTAEVIPNDI
+353 SLTAEVIPNDLI
-364 ILQTTQP
+364 MQTTQP
-371 FSLSNIDIIRGI
+371 FTLSSTDIIRGI

-423 SEKGIETFDTIT
+423 SDKGIETFDTIT
-435 TEKWTNLFNITWKLH
+435 TEKWTSLFNTTWKLH
-450 LMMLVGINV
+450 LMMLVGIKV
-459 PEDTNTYDTTLERY
+459 PADTNTYDTTLERY

-480 QGREYDRPET
+480 QGRAYDRPDT

-508 DNNRHYISMQTVDKE
+508 DNNRHYISMQSIDKE

-531 KSTFTSITG
+531 KNTFKSITG
-540 GEFVPE
+540 GEFVPD

-591 GTVQYD
+591 ATAQYD
-597 ENETCDDTRLRFE
+597 NDETCNDTRLRFE

-618 VSRNNSETKL
+618 VSRDNSETKL
-628 PVVLDV
+628 PTNLDV

-647 TATAQT
+647 TATAQK

-712 LCTNSGMKIDVPKA
+712 LCSNSGMKIDVPKA

-737 SEKITNRTQYGEWDK
+737 SEKTTNRTQYGEWDK

-768 VWNTRSTNSWT
+768 VWNAKSTNSWT
-779 MTNPYNEDS
+779 MNNPYDEDS
-788 TELNKILSNRIIRG
+788 AELNKILSNRIIRG

-829 PILEVEVQKGI
+829 PVLEVEVQKDI

-849 NLRLAES
+849 NLKLAES

-869 YTVDIDSPGT
+869 YTVDIDKPGT

-938 NLCTNSGTDYE
+938 NFCTNSGTNYE
-949 SLTKIKNSIMR
+949 TLTEIKDSIMR

-1023 VPTVTDRNIRG
+1023 VATVNDRNIRG
-1034 VEKIDYSLSPRTF
+1034 VEEIDYSLSPRTF
-1047 IKSDLKFNSLGFR
+1047 IKSDLKFGGLGFR

-1066 LSSITII
+1066 LDSITIM

-1094 MVRGTYAYL
+1094 MVRGTYVYL
-1103 KKDESIYKST
+1103 KDEKLYKST

-1126 DRITMNPDH
+1126 NRITMNQDH

-1148 GDNTLKIEVTTVD
+1148 GDNTLKIEVNTID
-1161 KTDVEMV
+1161 QTDVEMN
-1168 NKFLYKIDLEDND
+1168 NKFLYKIDLEDNN
-1181 NLRKTVTKTRD
+1181 NLKKNVTKTRD

-1199 FEMNSL
+1199 FELNNL
-1205 EISGNQVI
+1205 EISSNQVV

>member
-1 MAQLGDVLTAPEA
+1 MAQLGDVLTSPEA
-14 GWKSYSDDV
+14 GWKSYSDSE
-23 INQYFSVQNEN
+23 IEALYNK
-34 PHYQIVG
+34 
-41 FLTNNMISIDP
+41 LKNN
-52 DNYFIKV
+52 DNYNYINCRYLTQNTIDSQSNVIIKV
-59 QVLYDLHAIGGGTEH
+59 PVFYDEYMTAENKY
-74 DTLNSLYTFKIT
+74 NSLMSFKIT
-86 GDKLRIISIYEE
+86 GDKVRIISIFEE
-98 RAVLYKEK
+98 RAKLYKEK

-128 SKVGSTTDFKY
+128 SKVGSTTDFHY

-153 HIVTIIANT
+153 HFITIIANT
-162 SSYGSG
+162 SSYD
-168 YSSTTNPVINPN
+168 SSNATIVYN

-186 MQTIH
+186 MQTVH
-191 TSDSGNLL
+191 VSESGNLL
-199 NHIVTKSYV
+199 DYVRKKSFI
-208 EDSFVE
+208 EDSFIE
-214 LYKKQPFIN
+214 LFKKNLFIN

-231 LLVNKNMGQISNPK
+231 LFVHPTVYPQNNQTF
-245 SFDANFPIKSLGK
+245 FDIDLPIRSYGK
-258 LSNTDN
+258 LSNTDI

-291 RDNTGTIQ
+291 RDNTGIIQ

-311 NYAIYFNPFKQ
+311 NYAIHFIPSKQ
-322 FSSTVDED
+322 FDSTVDAD

-343 FKETITFNTN
+343 FKETITFNTD

-371 FSLSNIDIIRGI
+371 FTLSNTDIIRGI

-423 SEKGIETFDTIT
+423 SDKGIETFDTIT
-435 TEKWTNLFNITWKLH
+435 TEKWTSLFNTTWKLH
-450 LMMLVGINV
+450 LMMLVGIKV
-459 PEDTNTYDTTLERY
+459 PADTNTYDTTLERY

-480 QGREYDRPET
+480 QGRAYDRPDT

-508 DNNRHYISMQTVDKE
+508 DNNRHYISMQSIDKE

-531 KSTFTSITG
+531 KNTFKSITG
-540 GEFVPE
+540 GEFVPD
-546 SKQYPR
+546 SKQHPR

-591 GTVQYD
+591 ATAQYD
-597 ENETCDDTRLRFE
+597 ENETCNDTRMRFE

-618 VSRNNSETKL
+618 VSRDNSETKL
-628 PVVLDV
+628 PTNLDV

-647 TATAQT
+647 TATAQK

-737 SEKITNRTQYGEWDK
+737 SEKTTNRTQYGEWDK

-768 VWNTRSTNSWT
+768 VWNTKSTNSWT
-779 MTNPYNEDS
+779 MNNPYDEDS
-788 TELNKILSNRIIRG
+788 AELNKILSNRIIRG
-802 YQDKNIPSQY
+802 YQDKNVPSQY

-829 PILEVEVQKGI
+829 PVLEVEVQKDI

-849 NLRLAES
+849 NLKLAES

-869 YTVDIDSPGT
+869 YTVDIDKPGT

-938 NLCTNSGTDYE
+938 NLCTNSGANYE
-949 SLTKIKNSIMR
+949 TLTEIKDSIMR

-968 YDMDLSSSEWDTYLM
+968 YNMDLSSSEWDTYLM

-1023 VPTVTDRNIRG
+1023 VATVNDRNIRG
-1034 VEKIDYSLSPRTF
+1034 VEEIDYSLSPRTF
-1047 IKSDLKFNSLGFR
+1047 IKSDLKFGGLGFR

-1066 LSSITII
+1066 LDSITIM

-1094 MVRGTYAYL
+1094 MVRGTYVYL
-1103 KKDESIYKST
+1103 KDEKLYKST
-1113 EFKVTLNDVEFAS
+1113 EFKVTLNDVEFSS
-1126 DRITMNPDH
+1126 DRITMNQDH

-1148 GDNTLKIEVTTVD
+1148 GDNTLKIEVTTID
-1161 KTDVEMV
+1161 QTDVEMN
-1168 NKFLYKIDLEDND
+1168 NKFLYKIDLEDNN
-1181 NLRKTVTKTRD
+1181 NLKKNVTKTRD

-1199 FEMNSL
+1199 FELNNL
-1205 EISGNQVI
+1205 EISSNQVV

>member
-168 YSSTTNPVINPN
+168 YSSTANPVFNPN

-435 TEKWTNLFNITWKLH
+435 TEKWTNLFSTTWKLH

-501 KYTYTDE
+501 KYIYTDE

-829 PILEVEVQKGI
+829 PVLEVEVQKGI

-1034 VEKIDYSLSPRTF
+1034 VEEIDYSLSPRTF

>member
-14 GWKSYSDDV
+14 GWKSYSDSEIEALYHK
-23 INQYFSVQNEN
+23 INSNDSPYYLANSHLFQNEIN
-34 PHYQIVG
+34 SDYV
-41 FLTNNMISIDP
+41 
-52 DNYFIKV
+52 IKV
-59 QVLYDLHAIGGGTEH
+59 PVIYDSYSATSAN
-74 DTLNSLYTFKIT
+74 TLNSVFYFKIT
-86 GDKLRIISIYEE
+86 GNKVRIISIFEE
-98 RAVLYKEK
+98 RAVNYKGK

-128 SKVGSTTDFKY
+128 SKVGNSADFKY

-153 HIVTIIANT
+153 HIVVIIGNS
-162 SSYGSG
+162 SSYD
-168 YSSTTNPVINPN
+168 SSQDPVLLRNN
-180 LPISAL
+180 TLPISAL
-186 MQTIH
+186 MQTVHI
-191 TSDSGNLL
+191 DENGDLL
-199 NHIVTKSYV
+199 DYTRKKSFI
-208 EDSFVE
+208 EDSFIE
-214 LYKKQPFIN
+214 LFKKNLFIN

-231 LLVNKNMGQISNPK
+231 LFVNPTNYTTSQTF
-245 SFDANFPIKSLGK
+245 FDVNFPIRSYGK

-311 NYAIYFNPFKQ
+311 NYAIHFNPFKQ

-343 FKETITFNTN
+343 FKETITFNTD

-364 ILQTTQP
+364 ILQTTHP
-371 FSLSNIDIIRGI
+371 FSLSNTDIIRGI

-409 TETNDWEECTINNI
+409 TETNDWEECTIDNI
-423 SEKGIETFDTIT
+423 SEKGIETFDSIT
-435 TEKWTNLFNITWKLH
+435 TEKWTSLFNTTWKLH

-480 QGREYDRPET
+480 QGREYDRPEN

-552 GWFRLI
+552 GWFRLV

-610 FVVADPEL
+610 FVVSDPEL
-618 VSRNNSETKL
+618 VSRENSETKL
-628 PVVLDV
+628 PVVLDA

-701 KISWETLNESN
+701 KISWETLNGSN

-829 PILEVEVQKGI
+829 PVLEVEVQKGI

-849 NLRLAES
+849 NLKLAES

-869 YTVDIDSPGT
+869 YTVDIDKPGT
-879 VGTFKINNASTKP
+879 VGTFKINNTSTKP

-938 NLCTNSGTDYE
+938 NLCTNSGADYE

-1034 VEKIDYSLSPRTF
+1034 VEEIDYSLSPRTF
-1047 IKSDLKFNSLGFR
+1047 IKSDLKFGGLGFR

-1066 LSSITII
+1066 LSSITIM

-1103 KKDESIYKST
+1103 KDEKLYKST

-1161 KTDVEMV
+1161 QTDVEML
-1168 NKFLYKIDLEDND
+1168 NKFLYKIDLEDNN
-1181 NLRKTVTKTRD
+1181 NLKKNVTKTRD

-1205 EISGNQVI
+1205 EISSNQVI

>member
-14 GWKSYSDDV
+14 GWKSYSDDDLNTTLLHILSSQDK
-23 INQYFSVQNEN
+23 INIFS
-34 PHYQIVG
+34 Y
-41 FLTNNMISIDP
+41 LTQSETEINTVL
-52 DNYFIKV
+52 IKQPV
-59 QVLYDLHAIGGGTEH
+59 FYDLYET
-74 DTLNSLYTFKIT
+74 TKYNKYNSIISFKIT
-86 GDKLRIISIYEE
+86 GDKVRILSIYEE
-98 RAVLYKEK
+98 RARLYKEK

-117 GKYEGQILHNN
+117 GEYEGQILHNN
-128 SKVGSTTDFKY
+128 SKVGSITNFHY

-153 HIVTIIANT
+153 HFVTIIANS
-162 SSYGSG
+162 SSYD
-168 YSSTTNPVINPN
+168 SSANPTYDLT

-191 TSDSGNLL
+191 VADDGNLL
-199 NHIVTKSYV
+199 DYTYKKSFV
-208 EDSFVE
+208 EDSFIE
-214 LYKKQPFIN
+214 LYKKNLFIN

-231 LLVNKNMGQISNPK
+231 LFVNPTIYPQNTQKI
-245 SFDANFPIKSLGK
+245 FDGDLPIRSYGK

-291 RDNTGTIQ
+291 RDNTDTIQ
-299 EITKQQALYDIS
+299 DITKQQALYDIS
-311 NYAIYFNPFKQ
+311 NYAIHFNSFKQ

-343 FKETITFNTN
+343 FKETITFDTY
-353 SLTAEVIPNDI
+353 SLTAEVIPNDLI
-364 ILQTTQP
+364 MQTTQP
-371 FSLSNIDIIRGI
+371 FTLSSTDIIRGI

-423 SEKGIETFDTIT
+423 SDKGIETFDTIT
-435 TEKWTNLFNITWKLH
+435 TEKWTSLFNTTWKLH
-450 LMMLVGINV
+450 LMMLVGIKV
-459 PEDTNTYDTTLERY
+459 PADTNTYDTTLERY

-480 QGREYDRPET
+480 QGRAYDRPDT

-531 KSTFTSITG
+531 KNTFKSITG
-540 GEFVPE
+540 GEFVPD
-546 SKQYPR
+546 SKQHPR

-591 GTVQYD
+591 ATAQYD
-597 ENETCDDTRLRFE
+597 NDETCNDTRLRFE

-618 VSRNNSETKL
+618 VSRDNSETKL
-628 PVVLDV
+628 PTNLDV

-647 TATAQT
+647 TATAQK

-712 LCTNSGMKIDVPKA
+712 LCSNSGMKIDVPKA

-737 SEKITNRTQYGEWDK
+737 SEKTTNRTQYGEWDK

-768 VWNTRSTNSWT
+768 VWNAKSTNSWT
-779 MTNPYNEDS
+779 MNNPYDEDS
-788 TELNKILSNRIIRG
+788 AELNKILSNRIIRG

-829 PILEVEVQKGI
+829 PVLEVEVQKDI

-849 NLRLAES
+849 NLKLAES

-869 YTVDIDSPGT
+869 YTVDIDKPGT

-938 NLCTNSGTDYE
+938 NFCSNSGANYE
-949 SLTKIKNSIMR
+949 TLTEIKDSIMR

-1023 VPTVTDRNIRG
+1023 VATVNDRNIRG
-1034 VEKIDYSLSPRTF
+1034 VEEIDYSLSPRTF
-1047 IKSDLKFNSLGFR
+1047 IKSDLKFGGLGFR

-1066 LSSITII
+1066 LDSITIM

-1094 MVRGTYAYL
+1094 MVRGTYVYL
-1103 KKDESIYKST
+1103 KDEKLYKST

-1126 DRITMNPDH
+1126 DRITMNQDH

-1148 GDNTLKIEVTTVD
+1148 GDNTLKIEVNTID
-1161 KTDVEMV
+1161 QTDVEMN
-1168 NKFLYKIDLEDND
+1168 NKFLYKIDLEDNN
-1181 NLRKTVTKTRD
+1181 NLKKNVTKTRD

-1199 FEMNSL
+1199 FELNNL
-1205 EISGNQVI
+1205 EISSNQVV